1 MYMRFIKVLSFLFFV
16 AVVHQSYGQLA
27 VNGIVLENEKGIP
40 IPGATVLV
48 KGKQIATNTNFDGV
62 FALSGLSNGD
72 TLIVSSIGF
81 KTLEIKVA
89 NGSNLQISL
98 EEEVNALDE
107 VVVVGYGTQSKKEVT
122 GSVSV
127 INSETIENIKP
138 TRIEQALQGQVA
150 GVNITSQSGAPGA
163 GLDIRIRGISTNGD
177 NRPLILVDGNV
188 IEELSVINP
197 SDIASISVLKDA
209 SAGIYGTRAAN
220 GVILISTKTGRLETP
235 IKVSYNAYTGLQETT
250 RKLPLLNATEFVLI
264 TNEAHA
270 AGGEDLPFDYLGNIG
285 QGTNWQDELFQ
296 LAKITSQDVSIR
308 GGGKKSTYSASFS
321 SFSQDG
327 IVGGIKSN
335 FQRYTGKA
343 NYSVNPIEGLD
354 INASL
359 LYSNTY
365 RRTLPENS
373 IGSLLYN
380 AISMPSNLPVYDENG
395 DFTRAVDQ
403 PIEVVN
409 PLKQKF
415 LAINRTQADRYSTV
429 FGLKYSIFPQLSVQ
443 ANYQGNYTE
452 VRGRYYGPISDYGV
466 EGVFSDKVF
475 DAQTAGYNEPLDIY
489 RDYTVDL
496 LVNYEDTF
504 AEKHN
509 VKVTLGNSIFR
520 TYQDGYG
527 SIGLNM
533 PVITDINDANLA
545 DAETIQPIFINRS
558 NRLSDSRLL
567 SYFARLR
574 YDYEGKYLLTAVI
587 RRDGSSNFGP
597 GNKFG
602 YFPSASAGWVVS
614 EESFLENNSII
625 DFLKLRGS
633 FGILGNDRI
642 GSFRFVSLMNGE
654 GVYTF
659 GGNQLVFGTATGA
672 LSNPNIQWE
681 EQESFNVGLD
691 LRMLNNKVNMT
702 FEYYKRTTRNLLL
715 VVESS
720 SLLGTAA
727 PGSGNPFANA
737 GTIENKGFE
746 FELGYQDTF
755 FNDLGFGLNYNFS
768 TLENNVLVVDNQ
780 IGYVLGGGFG
790 IGNFEGP
797 SRMEAGYPIGYYYGL
812 KTNGIFQ
819 TLEEV
824 DAHASQRALGADAVP
839 GDFRYVD
846 LDNNGVID
854 ENDRT
859 YIGDPIPDITMGL
872 NLSLDYKQFDFK
884 AYAFA
889 SLGGDIVRNYER
901 YGKLTNRPSYVLDR
915 WHGPGT
921 SNTTPRV
928 TTAANP
934 NTRFSD
940 FYVED
945 GSFVRVQNMQLGYN
959 LNNQFLDIESFRLYV
974 SVNNAFTFTKYKGF
988 DPTTSSGA
996 PIGGGFDQGFYPN
1009 PRTFS
1014 LGVNIKF

>member
-1 MYMRFIKVLSFLFFV
+1 MRIILLLLTFSLVSVVYGQQTINGKVLDAESN
-16 AVVHQSYGQLA
+16 S
-27 VNGIVLENEKGIP
+27 P
-40 IPGATVLV
+40 IPGATVIL
-48 KGKQIATNTNFDGV
+48 KDRKIATNTDFNGLFS
-62 FALSGLSNGD
+62 LSGILPED
-72 TLIVSSIGF
+72 VLIFSSIGF
-81 KTLEIKVA
+81 KTIEIKVGD
-89 NGSNLQISL
+89 NTNFQISL
-98 EEEVNALDE
+98 QEQISSLDE
-107 VVVVGYGTQSKKEVT
+107 VVVVGYGSQLKKEVT
-122 GSVSV
+122 GAVSV
-127 INSETIENIKP
+127 ISSETIENIKP

-220 GVILISTKTGRLETP
+220 GVILITTKTGRRDTP
-235 IKVSYNAYTGLQETT
+235 IKFSYNAYTGLQETT
-250 RKLPLLNATEFVLI
+250 RMLPLLNATEFVLI
-264 TNEAHA
+264 ANEAHA
-270 AGGEDLPFDYLGNIG
+270 AGGEDLPFDYLGDIN
-285 QGTNWQDELFQ
+285 QGTNWQEELFQ
-296 LAKITSQDVSIR
+296 LAKITNQDFSLR

-335 FQRYTGKA
+335 FQRYTGKV
-343 NYSVNPIEGLD
+343 NYSVTPIKDLD
-354 INASL
+354 LNASL

-415 LAINRTQADRYSTV
+415 LAINRTQADRFSAV
-429 FGLKYSIFPQLSVQ
+429 LGLKYSILPQLSLQ

-466 EGVFSDKVF
+466 EGVFGDKVF
-475 DAQTAGYNEPLDIY
+475 DSQNAGYNEPLDIY

-496 LVNYEDTF
+496 LFDYEDTF
-504 AEKHN
+504 ADKHN
-509 VKVTLGNSIFR
+509 VKITLGNSIFR
-520 TYQDGYG
+520 TFQDGYG
-527 SIGLNM
+527 SIGFNM
-533 PVITDINDANLA
+533 PVITDINDADLA
-545 DAETIQPIFINRS
+545 DAQSTQQIFINRS
-558 NRLSDSRLL
+558 NRISDSRLL
-567 SYFARLR
+567 SYFTRLR
-574 YDYEGKYLLTAVI
+574 YDYQGKYLLTAVL

-614 EESFLENNSII
+614 EESFLENSSVI

-654 GVYTF
+654 GVYTL
-659 GGNQLVFGTATGA
+659 GGNQLVFGTAIGA

-681 EQESFNVGLD
+681 EQETFNIGLD
-691 LRMLNNKVNMT
+691 LRLLNNKVNMT
-702 FEYYKRTTRNLLL
+702 FEYYNRTTRNLLL

-746 FELGYQDTF
+746 FEFGYQDTF
-755 FNDLGFGLNYNFS
+755 FNDLDFGLNYNFS

-797 SRMEAGYPIGYYYGL
+797 SRMEAGFPIGYYYGL

-824 DAHASQRALGADAVP
+824 DDHASQRALGADAVP

-846 LDNNGVID
+846 QDNNGIID
-854 ENDRT
+854 EKDRT

-872 NLSLDYKQFDFK
+872 NMSLDYKQFDFK

-889 SLGGDIVRNYER
+889 SLGSDIVRNYER

-945 GSFVRVQNMQLGYN
+945 GSFVRVQNIQLGYS
-959 LNNQFLDIESFRLYV
+959 LDNQFLDIESFRLYL
-974 SVNNAFTFTKYKGF
+974 SANNPFTFTKYKGF

>member
-1 MYMRFIKVLSFLFFV
+1 MRIILLLLTFSLVS
-16 AVVHQSYGQLA
+16 VVYGQQTI
-27 VNGIVLENEKGIP
+27 NGKVIDAESNSP
-40 IPGATVLV
+40 IPGATVIL
-48 KGKQIATNTNFDGV
+48 KDRKIATNTDFNGLFS
-62 FALSGLSNGD
+62 LSGILPED
-72 TLIVSSIGF
+72 VLIFSSIGF
-81 KTLEIKVA
+81 KTIEIKVGD
-89 NGSNLQISL
+89 NTNFQISL
-98 EEEVNALDE
+98 QEQISSLDE
-107 VVVVGYGTQSKKEVT
+107 VVVVGYGSQLKKEVT
-122 GSVSV
+122 GAVSV
-127 INSETIENIKP
+127 ISSETIENIKP

-220 GVILISTKTGRLETP
+220 GVILITTKTGRRDTP
-235 IKVSYNAYTGLQETT
+235 IKFSYNAYTGLQETT
-250 RKLPLLNATEFVLI
+250 RMLPLLNATEFVLI
-264 TNEAHA
+264 ANEAHA
-270 AGGEDLPFDYLGNIG
+270 AGGEDLPFDYLGDIN
-285 QGTNWQDELFQ
+285 QGTNWQEELFQ
-296 LAKITSQDVSIR
+296 LAKITNQDFSLR

-335 FQRYTGKA
+335 FQRYTGKV
-343 NYSVNPIEGLD
+343 NYSVTPIKDLD
-354 INASL
+354 LNASL

-403 PIEVVN
+403 PVEVVN

-415 LAINRTQADRYSTV
+415 LAINRTQADRFSAV
-429 FGLKYSIFPQLSVQ
+429 FGLKYSILPQLSLQ

-466 EGVFSDKVF
+466 EGVFGDKVF
-475 DAQTAGYNEPLDIY
+475 DIQNAGYNEPLDIY

-496 LVNYEDTF
+496 LFDYEDTF
-504 AEKHN
+504 ADKHN
-509 VKVTLGNSIFR
+509 VKITLGNSIFR
-520 TYQDGYG
+520 TFQDGYG
-527 SIGLNM
+527 SIGFNM
-533 PVITDINDANLA
+533 PVITDINDADLA
-545 DAETIQPIFINRS
+545 DAQSTQQIFINRS
-558 NRLSDSRLL
+558 NRISDSRLL
-567 SYFARLR
+567 SYFTRLR
-574 YDYEGKYLLTAVI
+574 YDYQGKYLLTAVL

-614 EESFLENNSII
+614 EESFLENSSVI

-654 GVYTF
+654 GVYTL
-659 GGNQLVFGTATGA
+659 GGNQLVFGTAIGA

-681 EQESFNVGLD
+681 EQETFNIGLD
-691 LRMLNNKVNMT
+691 LRLLNNKVNMT
-702 FEYYKRTTRNLLL
+702 FEYYNRTTRNLLL

-746 FELGYQDTF
+746 FEFGYQDTF
-755 FNDLGFGLNYNFS
+755 FNDLDFGLNYNFS

-797 SRMEAGYPIGYYYGL
+797 SRMEAGFPIGYYYGL

-824 DAHASQRALGADAVP
+824 DDHASQRALGADAVP

-846 LDNNGVID
+846 QDNNGIID
-854 ENDRT
+854 EKDRT

-872 NLSLDYKQFDFK
+872 NMSLDYKQFDFK

-889 SLGGDIVRNYER
+889 SLGSDIVRNYER

-945 GSFVRVQNMQLGYN
+945 GSFVRVQNIQLGYS
-959 LNNQFLDIESFRLYV
+959 LDNQFLDIESFRLYI
-974 SVNNAFTFTKYKGF
+974 SANNPFTFTKYKGF

>member
-1 MYMRFIKVLSFLFFV
+1 MRIILLLLTFSLVS
-16 AVVHQSYGQLA
+16 VVYGQQTI
-27 VNGIVLENEKGIP
+27 NGKVFDAETNSP
-40 IPGATVLV
+40 IPGATVII
-48 KGKQIATNTNFDGV
+48 KDRKIATNTDFDGL
-62 FALSGLSNGD
+62 FSLNGVLPQD
-72 TLIVSSIGF
+72 ILIISSIGF
-81 KTLEIKVA
+81 KTIEKKVGNNFDFKILLQEEI
-89 NGSNLQISL
+89 S
-98 EEEVNALDE
+98 ALDE
-107 VVVVGYGTQSKKEVT
+107 VVVIGYGVQSKKEVT
-122 GSVSV
+122 GAVSV

-138 TRIEQALQGQVA
+138 TRVEQALQGQVA

-220 GVILISTKTGRLETP
+220 GVILITTKTGRLETP
-235 IKVSYNAYTGLQETT
+235 LKFSYNAYTGLQETT
-250 RKLPLLNATEFVLI
+250 RKLPLLNATEFELI
-264 TNEAHA
+264 ANEAHA
-270 AGGEDLPFDYLGNIG
+270 AGGEDLPFNYRGDIG

-296 LAKITSQDVSIR
+296 LANISSQDINIR
-308 GGGKKSTYSASFS
+308 GGGKKSTYSSSFS

-343 NYSVNPIEGLD
+343 NYSVNPIQGLD
-354 INASL
+354 LNASL

-415 LAINRTQADRYSTV
+415 LAINRTQADRYSAV
-429 FGLKYSIFPQLSVQ
+429 FGLKYSVLPQLSVK

-452 VRGRYYGPISDYGV
+452 VGGRYYGPISDYGV

-489 RDYTVDL
+489 RDYTLDL
-496 LVNYEDTF
+496 LVNYEGTF
-504 AEKHN
+504 NEKHN

-533 PVITDINDANLA
+533 PVISDIKDANLT
-545 DAETIQPIFINRS
+545 DAQSIQPIFINRS

-574 YDYEGKYLLTAVI
+574 YDYEGKYLLTAVL

-614 EESFLENNSII
+614 EESFLENSSVI

-654 GVYTF
+654 GAYTF

-691 LRMLNNKVNMT
+691 LRLFNNKVNMT
-702 FEYYKRTTRNLLL
+702 FEYYKRTTQNLLL

-746 FELGYQDTF
+746 FEFGYQDTF
-755 FNDLGFGLNYNFS
+755 FNSLDFGLNYNFS

-797 SRMEAGYPIGYYYGL
+797 SRMEAGFPIGYYYGL

-824 DAHASQRALGADAVP
+824 DAHASQRALGAEAVP

-846 LDNNGVID
+846 QDNNGIID

-872 NLSLDYKQFDFK
+872 NLSLDYKQLDFK

-901 YGKLTNRPSYVLDR
+901 YGKLTNRPSYILDR

-945 GSFVRVQNMQLGYN
+945 GSFVRVQNIQIGYTLAN
-959 LNNQFLDIESFRLYV
+959 EFLDIESFRLYM

>member
-1 MYMRFIKVLSFLFFV
+1 MRIILLLLTFSLVSVVYGQQTINGKVLDAESN
-16 AVVHQSYGQLA
+16 S
-27 VNGIVLENEKGIP
+27 P
-40 IPGATVLV
+40 IPGATVIL
-48 KGKQIATNTNFDGV
+48 KDRKIATNTDFNGLFS
-62 FALSGLSNGD
+62 LSGILPED
-72 TLIVSSIGF
+72 VLIFSSIGF
-81 KTLEIKVA
+81 KTIEIKVGD
-89 NGSNLQISL
+89 NTNFQISL
-98 EEEVNALDE
+98 QEQISSLDE
-107 VVVVGYGTQSKKEVT
+107 VVVVGYGSQLKKEVT
-122 GSVSV
+122 GAVSV
-127 INSETIENIKP
+127 ISSETIENIKP

-220 GVILISTKTGRLETP
+220 GVILITTKTGRRDTP
-235 IKVSYNAYTGLQETT
+235 IKFSYNAYTGLQETT
-250 RKLPLLNATEFVLI
+250 RMLPLLNATEFVLI
-264 TNEAHA
+264 ANEAHA
-270 AGGEDLPFDYLGNIG
+270 AGGEDLPFDYLGDIN
-285 QGTNWQDELFQ
+285 QGTNWQEELFQ
-296 LAKITSQDVSIR
+296 LAEITNQDFSLR

-335 FQRYTGKA
+335 FQRYTGKV
-343 NYSVNPIEGLD
+343 NYSVTPIKDLD
-354 INASL
+354 LNASL

-395 DFTRAVDQ
+395 EFTRAVDQ

-415 LAINRTQADRYSTV
+415 LAINRTQADRFSAV
-429 FGLKYSIFPQLSVQ
+429 LGMKYSILPQLSLQ

-466 EGVFSDKVF
+466 EGVFGDKVF
-475 DAQTAGYNEPLDIY
+475 DSQNAGYNEPLDIY

-496 LVNYEDTF
+496 LFDYEDTF
-504 AEKHN
+504 ADKHN
-509 VKVTLGNSIFR
+509 VKITLGNSIFR
-520 TYQDGYG
+520 TFQDGYG
-527 SIGLNM
+527 SIGFNM
-533 PVITDINDANLA
+533 PVITDINDADLA
-545 DAETIQPIFINRS
+545 DAQSTQQIFINRS
-558 NRLSDSRLL
+558 NRISDSRIL
-567 SYFARLR
+567 SYFTRLR
-574 YDYEGKYLLTAVI
+574 YDYQGKYLLTAVL

-614 EESFLENNSII
+614 EESFLENSSVI

-654 GVYTF
+654 GVYTLS
-659 GGNQLVFGTATGA
+659 GNQLVFGTAIGA

-681 EQESFNVGLD
+681 EQETFNIGLD
-691 LRMLNNKVNMT
+691 LRLLNNKVNMT
-702 FEYYKRTTRNLLL
+702 FEYYNRTTRNLLL

-746 FELGYQDTF
+746 FEFGYQDTF
-755 FNDLGFGLNYNFS
+755 FNDLDFGLNYNFS

-797 SRMEAGYPIGYYYGL
+797 SRMEAGFPIGYYYGL

-824 DAHASQRALGADAVP
+824 DDHASQRALGADAVP

-846 LDNNGVID
+846 QDNNGIID
-854 ENDRT
+854 EKDRT

-872 NLSLDYKQFDFK
+872 NVSLDYKQFDFK

-889 SLGGDIVRNYER
+889 SLGSDIVRNYER

-921 SNTTPRV
+921 SNKTPRV

-945 GSFVRVQNMQLGYN
+945 GSFVRVQNIQLGYS
-959 LNNQFLDIESFRLYV
+959 LDNQFLDIESFRLYI
-974 SVNNAFTFTKYKGF
+974 SANNPFTFTKYKGF

>member
-1 MYMRFIKVLSFLFFV
+1 MRIILLLLTFSLVS
-16 AVVHQSYGQLA
+16 VVYGQQNI
-27 VNGIVLENEKGIP
+27 NGKVFDAETNSP
-40 IPGATVLV
+40 IPGATVII
-48 KGKQIATNTNFDGV
+48 KDRKIATNTDFDGL
-62 FALSGLSNGD
+62 FSLNGVLPQD
-72 TLIVSSIGF
+72 ILVISSVGF
-81 KTLEIKVA
+81 KTIEKKVGNNFDFKILLQEEI
-89 NGSNLQISL
+89 S
-98 EEEVNALDE
+98 ALDE
-107 VVVVGYGTQSKKEVT
+107 VVVIGYGVQSKKEVT
-122 GSVSV
+122 GAVSV

-138 TRIEQALQGQVA
+138 TRVEQALQGQVA

-163 GLDIRIRGISTNGD
+163 GLDIRIRGVSTNGD

-220 GVILISTKTGRLETP
+220 GVVLITTKTGRLETP
-235 IKVSYNAYTGLQETT
+235 LKFSYNAYTGLQETT

-264 TNEAHA
+264 ANEAHA
-270 AGGEDLPFDYLGNIG
+270 AGGEDLPFNYRGDIG

-296 LAKITSQDVSIR
+296 LANISSQDINIR
-308 GGGKKSTYSASFS
+308 GGGKKSTYSSSFS

-343 NYSVNPIEGLD
+343 NYSVNPIQGLD
-354 INASL
+354 LNASL

-415 LAINRTQADRYSTV
+415 LAINRTQADRFSAV
-429 FGLKYSIFPQLSVQ
+429 FGLKYSILPQLSVK

-475 DAQTAGYNEPLDIY
+475 DAQTAGYNEPFDIY
-489 RDYTVDL
+489 RDYTLDL
-496 LVNYEDTF
+496 LVNYEGTF
-504 AEKHN
+504 DEKHN

-533 PVITDINDANLA
+533 PVISDIKDANLT
-545 DAETIQPIFINRS
+545 DAQSIQPIFINRS

-574 YDYEGKYLLTAVI
+574 YDYEGKYLLTAVL

-614 EESFLENNSII
+614 EESFLENSSVI

-672 LSNPNIQWE
+672 LSNPNIKWE

-691 LRMLNNKVNMT
+691 LSLFNNKVNMT

-746 FELGYQDTF
+746 FEFGYQDTF
-755 FNDLGFGLNYNFS
+755 FNSLDFGLNYNFS

-797 SRMEAGYPIGYYYGL
+797 SRMESGFPIGYYYGL

-846 LDNNGVID
+846 QDNNGIID

-872 NLSLDYKQFDFK
+872 NLSLDYKQLDFK

-889 SLGGDIVRNYER
+889 SLGSDIVRNYER
-901 YGKLTNRPSYVLDR
+901 YGKLTNRPSYILDR

-921 SNTTPRV
+921 SNSIPRV

-945 GSFVRVQNMQLGYN
+945 GSFVRVQNIQIGYTLAN
-959 LNNQFLDIESFRLYV
+959 EFLDIESFRLYM

>member
-1 MYMRFIKVLSFLFFV
+1 MRIILLLLIFSLVS
-16 AVVHQSYGQLA
+16 VVYGQQTI
-27 VNGIVLENEKGIP
+27 NGKVFDAETNSP
-40 IPGATVLV
+40 IPGATVIV
-48 KGKQIATNTNFDGV
+48 KDRKIATNTDFDGL
-62 FALSGLSNGD
+62 FSLNGVLPQD
-72 TLIVSSIGF
+72 ILIISSIGF
-81 KTLEIKVA
+81 KTIEKKVGNNFDFKILLQEEI
-89 NGSNLQISL
+89 S
-98 EEEVNALDE
+98 ALDE
-107 VVVVGYGTQSKKEVT
+107 VVVIGYGVQSKKELT
-122 GSVSV
+122 GAVSV

-138 TRIEQALQGQVA
+138 TRVEQALQGQVA

-220 GVILISTKTGRLETP
+220 GVILITTKTGRLETP
-235 IKVSYNAYTGLQETT
+235 LKFSYNSYTGLQETT

-264 TNEAHA
+264 SNEAHA
-270 AGGEDLPFDYLGNIG
+270 AGGEDLPFNYRGDIG

-296 LAKITSQDVSIR
+296 LANISSQDINIR
-308 GGGKKSTYSASFS
+308 GGGKKSTYSSSFS

-343 NYSVNPIEGLD
+343 NYSVNPIQGLD
-354 INASL
+354 LNASL
-359 LYSNTY
+359 LYSNTF
-365 RRTLPENS
+365 RRTLPENG

-380 AISMPSNLPVYDENG
+380 AISMPSNLTVYDENG

-415 LAINRTQADRYSTV
+415 LAINRTQADRYSAV
-429 FGLKYSIFPQLSVQ
+429 FGLKYSVLPQLSVK

-489 RDYTVDL
+489 RDYTLDL
-496 LVNYEDTF
+496 LVNYEGAF
-504 AEKHN
+504 NEKHN

-533 PVITDINDANLA
+533 PVISDIKDANLA
-545 DAETIQPIFINRS
+545 DAQSTQPIFINRS

-574 YDYEGKYLLTAVI
+574 YDYEGKYLLTAVL

-614 EESFLENNSII
+614 EESFLENSSVI

-691 LRMLNNKVNMT
+691 LRLFNNKVNMT
-702 FEYYKRTTRNLLL
+702 FEYYKRTTQNLLL

-746 FELGYQDTF
+746 FEFGYQDTF
-755 FNDLGFGLNYNFS
+755 FNSLDFGLNYNFS

-797 SRMEAGYPIGYYYGL
+797 SRMEAGFPIGYYYGL

-846 LDNNGVID
+846 QDNNGKID

-859 YIGDPIPDITMGL
+859 YIGDAIPDITMGL
-872 NLSLDYKQFDFK
+872 NLSLDYKQLDFK

-901 YGKLTNRPSYVLDR
+901 YGKLTNRPSYILDR

-921 SNTTPRV
+921 SNTIPRV

-945 GSFVRVQNMQLGYN
+945 GSFVRVQNIQIGYTLAN
-959 LNNQFLDIESFRLYV
+959 EFLDIESFRLYM

>member
-1 MYMRFIKVLSFLFFV
+1 MRIILLLLTFSLVSVVYGQQTINGKVLDAESN
-16 AVVHQSYGQLA
+16 S
-27 VNGIVLENEKGIP
+27 P
-40 IPGATVLV
+40 IPGATVIL
-48 KGKQIATNTNFDGV
+48 KDRKIATNTDFNGLFS
-62 FALSGLSNGD
+62 LSGILPED
-72 TLIVSSIGF
+72 VLIFSSIGF
-81 KTLEIKVA
+81 KTIEIKVGD
-89 NGSNLQISL
+89 NTNFQISL
-98 EEEVNALDE
+98 QEQISSLDE
-107 VVVVGYGTQSKKEVT
+107 VVVVGYGSQLKKEVT
-122 GSVSV
+122 GAVSV
-127 INSETIENIKP
+127 ISSETIENIKP

-220 GVILISTKTGRLETP
+220 GVILITTKTGRRDTP
-235 IKVSYNAYTGLQETT
+235 IKFSYNAYTGLQETT
-250 RKLPLLNATEFVLI
+250 RMLPLLNATEFVLI
-264 TNEAHA
+264 ANEAHA
-270 AGGEDLPFDYLGNIG
+270 AGGEDLPFDYLGDIN
-285 QGTNWQDELFQ
+285 QGTNWQEELFQ
-296 LAKITSQDVSIR
+296 LAEITNQDFSLR

-335 FQRYTGKA
+335 FQRYTGKV
-343 NYSVNPIEGLD
+343 NYSVTPIKDLD
-354 INASL
+354 LNASL

-395 DFTRAVDQ
+395 EFTRAVDQ

-415 LAINRTQADRYSTV
+415 LAINRTQADRFSAV
-429 FGLKYSIFPQLSVQ
+429 LGMKYSILPQLSLQ

-466 EGVFSDKVF
+466 EGVFGDKVF
-475 DAQTAGYNEPLDIY
+475 DSQNAGYNEPLDIY

-496 LVNYEDTF
+496 LFDYEDTF
-504 AEKHN
+504 ADKHN
-509 VKVTLGNSIFR
+509 VKITLGNSIFR
-520 TYQDGYG
+520 TFQDGYG
-527 SIGLNM
+527 SIGFNM
-533 PVITDINDANLA
+533 PVITDINDADLA
-545 DAETIQPIFINRS
+545 DAQSTQQIFINRS
-558 NRLSDSRLL
+558 NRISDSRIL
-567 SYFARLR
+567 SYFTRLR
-574 YDYEGKYLLTAVI
+574 YDYQGKYLLTAVL

-614 EESFLENNSII
+614 EESFLENSSVI

-654 GVYTF
+654 GVYTLS
-659 GGNQLVFGTATGA
+659 GNQLVFGTAIGA

-681 EQESFNVGLD
+681 EQETFNIGLD
-691 LRMLNNKVNMT
+691 LRLLNNKVNMT
-702 FEYYKRTTRNLLL
+702 FEYYNRTTRNLLL

-746 FELGYQDTF
+746 FEFGYQDTF
-755 FNDLGFGLNYNFS
+755 FNDLDFGLNYNFS

-797 SRMEAGYPIGYYYGL
+797 SRMEAGFPIGYYYGL

-824 DAHASQRALGADAVP
+824 DDHASQRALGADAVP

-846 LDNNGVID
+846 QDNNGIID
-854 ENDRT
+854 EKDRT

-872 NLSLDYKQFDFK
+872 NMSLDYKQFDFK

-889 SLGGDIVRNYER
+889 SLGSDIVRNYER

-921 SNTTPRV
+921 SNKTPRV

-945 GSFVRVQNMQLGYN
+945 GSFVRVQNIQLGYS
-959 LNNQFLDIESFRLYV
+959 LDNQFLDIESFRLYI
-974 SVNNAFTFTKYKGF
+974 SANNPFTFTKYKGF

>member
-1 MYMRFIKVLSFLFFV
+1 MRIILLLLTFSLVSVVYGQQTINGKVLDAESN
-16 AVVHQSYGQLA
+16 S
-27 VNGIVLENEKGIP
+27 P
-40 IPGATVLV
+40 IPGATVIV
-48 KGKQIATNTNFDGV
+48 KDRQIATNTDFDGL
-62 FALSGLSNGD
+62 FSLNGVLPQD
-72 TLIVSSIGF
+72 ILIISSIGF
-81 KTLEIKVA
+81 KTIEKKVGNNFDFKILLQEEI
-89 NGSNLQISL
+89 S
-98 EEEVNALDE
+98 ALDE
-107 VVVVGYGTQSKKEVT
+107 VVVIGYGVQSKKEVT
-122 GSVSV
+122 GAVSV

-138 TRIEQALQGQVA
+138 TRVEQALQGQVA

-220 GVILISTKTGRLETP
+220 GVILITTKTGRLETP
-235 IKVSYNAYTGLQETT
+235 LKFSYNAYTGLQETT

-264 TNEAHA
+264 ANEAHA
-270 AGGEDLPFDYLGNIG
+270 AGGEDLPFNYRGDIG

-296 LAKITSQDVSIR
+296 LANISSQDINIR
-308 GGGKKSTYSASFS
+308 GGGKKSTYSSSFS

-343 NYSVNPIEGLD
+343 NYSVNPIQGLD
-354 INASL
+354 LNASL

-415 LAINRTQADRYSTV
+415 LAINRTQADRYSAV
-429 FGLKYSIFPQLSVQ
+429 FGLKYSVLPQLSVK

-489 RDYTVDL
+489 RDYTLDL
-496 LVNYEDTF
+496 LVNYEGTF
-504 AEKHN
+504 NEKHN

-533 PVITDINDANLA
+533 PVISDIKDANLA
-545 DAETIQPIFINRS
+545 DAQSIQPIFINRS

-574 YDYEGKYLLTAVI
+574 YDYEGKYLLTAVL

-614 EESFLENNSII
+614 EESFLENSSVI

-654 GVYTF
+654 GAYTF

-691 LRMLNNKVNMT
+691 LRLFNNKVNMT

-746 FELGYQDTF
+746 FEFGYQDTF
-755 FNDLGFGLNYNFS
+755 FNSLDFGLNYNFS

-797 SRMEAGYPIGYYYGL
+797 SRMEAGFPIGYYYGL

-819 TLEEV
+819 NLEEV
-824 DAHASQRALGADAVP
+824 DAHASQRALGAEAVP

-846 LDNNGVID
+846 QDNNGIID

-859 YIGDPIPDITMGL
+859 YIGDAIPDITMGL
-872 NLSLDYKQFDFK
+872 NLSLDYKQLDFK

-945 GSFVRVQNMQLGYN
+945 GSFVRVQNIQIGYTLAN
-959 LNNQFLDIESFRLYV
+959 EFLDIESFRLYM

>member
-1 MYMRFIKVLSFLFFV
+1 MRFIIVLSFLFFV

-545 DAETIQPIFINRS
+545 DAESIQPIFINRS

>member
-1 MYMRFIKVLSFLFFV
+1 MKIILLLLTFSLAS
-16 AVVHQSYGQLA
+16 VVYGQQTI
-27 VNGIVLENEKGIP
+27 NGKVFDAETNSP
-40 IPGATVLV
+40 IPGATVII
-48 KGKQIATNTNFDGV
+48 KDRKIATNTDFDGL
-62 FALSGLSNGD
+62 FSLNGVLPQD
-72 TLIVSSIGF
+72 ILIISSIGF
-81 KTLEIKVA
+81 KTIEKKVGNNFDFKILLQEEI
-89 NGSNLQISL
+89 S
-98 EEEVNALDE
+98 ALDE
-107 VVVVGYGTQSKKEVT
+107 VVVIGYGVQSKKEVT
-122 GSVSV
+122 GAVSV

-138 TRIEQALQGQVA
+138 TRVEQALQGQVA

-220 GVILISTKTGRLETP
+220 GVILITTKTGRLETP
-235 IKVSYNAYTGLQETT
+235 LKFSYNAYTGLQETT

-264 TNEAHA
+264 ANEAHA
-270 AGGEDLPFDYLGNIG
+270 AGGEDLPFNYRGDID

-296 LAKITSQDVSIR
+296 LANISSQDINIR
-308 GGGKKSTYSASFS
+308 GGGKKSTYSSSFS

-335 FQRYTGKA
+335 FQRYTGKV
-343 NYSVNPIEGLD
+343 NYSVNPIQGLD
-354 INASL
+354 LNASL

-415 LAINRTQADRYSTV
+415 LAINRTQADRYSAV
-429 FGLKYSIFPQLSVQ
+429 FGLKYSVLPQLSVK

-489 RDYTVDL
+489 RDYTLDL
-496 LVNYEDTF
+496 LVNYEGTF
-504 AEKHN
+504 NEKHN

-533 PVITDINDANLA
+533 PVISDIKDANLA
-545 DAETIQPIFINRS
+545 DAQSTQPIFINRS

-574 YDYEGKYLLTAVI
+574 YDYEGKYLLTAVL

-614 EESFLENNSII
+614 EESFLENSSVI

-691 LRMLNNKVNMT
+691 LRLFNNKVNMT

-720 SLLGTAA
+720 SLLGTAS

-746 FELGYQDTF
+746 FEFGYQDTF
-755 FNDLGFGLNYNFS
+755 FNSLDFGLNYNFS

-797 SRMEAGYPIGYYYGL
+797 SRMEAGFPIGFYYGL

-824 DAHASQRALGADAVP
+824 DAHASQRALGAEAVP

-846 LDNNGVID
+846 QDNNGIID

-859 YIGDPIPDITMGL
+859 YIGDAIPDITMGL
-872 NLSLDYKQFDFK
+872 NLSLDYKQLDFK

-901 YGKLTNRPSYVLDR
+901 YGKLTNRPSYILDR

-945 GSFVRVQNMQLGYN
+945 GSFVRVQNIQIGYTLAN
-959 LNNQFLDIESFRLYV
+959 EFLDIESFRLYM

>member
-1 MYMRFIKVLSFLFFV
+1 MRIILLLLTFSLVSVVYGQQTINGKVLDAESN
-16 AVVHQSYGQLA
+16 S
-27 VNGIVLENEKGIP
+27 P
-40 IPGATVLV
+40 IPGATVIL
-48 KGKQIATNTNFDGV
+48 KDRKIATNTDFNGLFS
-62 FALSGLSNGD
+62 LSGILPED
-72 TLIVSSIGF
+72 VLIFSSIGF
-81 KTLEIKVA
+81 KTIEIKVGD
-89 NGSNLQISL
+89 NTNFQISL
-98 EEEVNALDE
+98 QEQISSLDE
-107 VVVVGYGTQSKKEVT
+107 VVVVGYGSQLKKEVT
-122 GSVSV
+122 GAVSV
-127 INSETIENIKP
+127 ISSETIENIKP

-220 GVILISTKTGRLETP
+220 GVILITTKTGRRDTP
-235 IKVSYNAYTGLQETT
+235 IKFSYNAYTGLQETT
-250 RKLPLLNATEFVLI
+250 RMLPLLNATEFVLI
-264 TNEAHA
+264 ANEAHA
-270 AGGEDLPFDYLGNIG
+270 AGGEDLPFDYLGDIN
-285 QGTNWQDELFQ
+285 QGTNWQEELFQ
-296 LAKITSQDVSIR
+296 LAKITNQDFSLR

-335 FQRYTGKA
+335 FQRYTGKV
-343 NYSVNPIEGLD
+343 NYSVTPIKDLD
-354 INASL
+354 LNASL

-415 LAINRTQADRYSTV
+415 LAINRTQADRFSAV
-429 FGLKYSIFPQLSVQ
+429 LGLKYSILPQLSLQ

-466 EGVFSDKVF
+466 EGVFGDKVF
-475 DAQTAGYNEPLDIY
+475 DSQNAGYNEPLDIY

-496 LVNYEDTF
+496 LFDYEDTF
-504 AEKHN
+504 ADKHN
-509 VKVTLGNSIFR
+509 VKITLGNSIFR
-520 TYQDGYG
+520 TFQDGYG
-527 SIGLNM
+527 SIGFNM
-533 PVITDINDANLA
+533 PVITDINDADLA
-545 DAETIQPIFINRS
+545 DAQSTQQIFINRS
-558 NRLSDSRLL
+558 NRISDSRLL
-567 SYFARLR
+567 SYFTRLR
-574 YDYEGKYLLTAVI
+574 YDFQGKYLLTAVL

-614 EESFLENNSII
+614 EESFLENSSVI

-654 GVYTF
+654 GVYTL
-659 GGNQLVFGTATGA
+659 GGNQLVFGTAIGA

-681 EQESFNVGLD
+681 EQETFNIGLD
-691 LRMLNNKVNMT
+691 LRLLNNKVNMT
-702 FEYYKRTTRNLLL
+702 FEYYNRTTRNLLL

-746 FELGYQDTF
+746 FEFGYQDTF
-755 FNDLGFGLNYNFS
+755 FNDLDFGLNYNFS

-797 SRMEAGYPIGYYYGL
+797 SRMEAGFPIGYYYGL

-824 DAHASQRALGADAVP
+824 DDHASQRALGADAVP

-846 LDNNGVID
+846 QDNNGIID
-854 ENDRT
+854 EKDRT

-872 NLSLDYKQFDFK
+872 NMSLDYKQFDFK

-889 SLGGDIVRNYER
+889 SLGSDIVRNYER

-945 GSFVRVQNMQLGYN
+945 GSFVRVQNIQLGYS
-959 LNNQFLDIESFRLYV
+959 LDNQFLDIESFRLYL
-974 SVNNAFTFTKYKGF
+974 SANNPFTFTKYKGF

>member
-1 MYMRFIKVLSFLFFV
+1 MRFNQFLIFLFFV
-16 AVVHQSYGQLA
+16 TIAHQSYGQLA
-27 VNGIVLENEKGIP
+27 VNGTVVENETGIP

-62 FALSGLSNGD
+62 FALSGLSNED
-72 TLIVSSIGF
+72 ILIVSSIGF
-81 KTLEIKVA
+81 KTLETKVG

-98 EEEVNALDE
+98 EEEINALDE

-122 GSVSV
+122 GAVSV

-209 SAGIYGTRAAN
+209 SAGIYGTRASN
-220 GVILISTKTGRLETP
+220 GVILITTKTGRLETP

-270 AGGEDLPFDYLGNIG
+270 AGGEDLPFDYLGDIG

-380 AISMPSNLPVYDENG
+380 AINMPSNLPVYDENG

-415 LAINRTQADRYSTV
+415 LAINRTQADRYSAV
-429 FGLKYSIFPQLSVQ
+429 FGLKYSILPQLSVQ

-466 EGVFSDKVF
+466 EGIFSDKVF

-527 SIGLNM
+527 SIGFNM
-533 PVITDINDANLA
+533 PVITDISDANLA
-545 DAETIQPIFINRS
+545 DAESTQPIFINRS

-574 YDYEGKYLLTAVI
+574 YDYEGKYLLTAVL

-691 LRMLNNKVNMT
+691 LRLLNNKVNMT

-746 FELGYQDTF
+746 FEFGYQDTF
-755 FNDLGFGLNYNFS
+755 FNDLDFGLNYNFS

-974 SVNNAFTFTKYKGF
+974 SVNNALTFTKYKGF

>member
-1 MYMRFIKVLSFLFFV
+1 MRIILLLLTFSLVSVVYGQQTINGKVLDAESN
-16 AVVHQSYGQLA
+16 S
-27 VNGIVLENEKGIP
+27 P
-40 IPGATVLV
+40 IPGATVIL
-48 KGKQIATNTNFDGV
+48 KDRKIATNTDFNGLFS
-62 FALSGLSNGD
+62 LSGILPED
-72 TLIVSSIGF
+72 VLIFSSIGF
-81 KTLEIKVA
+81 KTIEIKVGD
-89 NGSNLQISL
+89 NTNFQISL
-98 EEEVNALDE
+98 QEQISSLDE
-107 VVVVGYGTQSKKEVT
+107 VVVVGYGSQLKKEVT
-122 GSVSV
+122 GAVSV
-127 INSETIENIKP
+127 ISSETIENIKP
-138 TRIEQALQGQVA
+138 TRVEQALQGQVA

-220 GVILISTKTGRLETP
+220 GVILITTKTGRRDTP
-235 IKVSYNAYTGLQETT
+235 IKFSYNAYTGLQETT
-250 RKLPLLNATEFVLI
+250 RMLPLLNATEFVLI
-264 TNEAHA
+264 ANEAHA
-270 AGGEDLPFDYLGNIG
+270 AGGEDLPFDYLGDIN
-285 QGTNWQDELFQ
+285 QGTNWQEELFQ
-296 LAKITSQDVSIR
+296 LAKITNQDFSLR

-335 FQRYTGKA
+335 FQRYTGKV
-343 NYSVNPIEGLD
+343 NYSVTPIKDLD
-354 INASL
+354 LNASL

-365 RRTLPENS
+365 RRTLPENR

-395 DFTRAVDQ
+395 EFTRAVDQ

-415 LAINRTQADRYSTV
+415 LAINRTQADRFSAV
-429 FGLKYSIFPQLSVQ
+429 LGMKYSILPQLSLQ

-466 EGVFSDKVF
+466 EGVFGDKVF
-475 DAQTAGYNEPLDIY
+475 DSQNAGYNEPLDIY

-496 LVNYEDTF
+496 LFDYEDTF
-504 AEKHN
+504 ADKHN
-509 VKVTLGNSIFR
+509 VKITLGNSIFR
-520 TYQDGYG
+520 TFQDGYG
-527 SIGLNM
+527 SIGFNM
-533 PVITDINDANLA
+533 PIITDINDADLA
-545 DAETIQPIFINRS
+545 DAQSTQQIFINRS
-558 NRLSDSRLL
+558 NRISDSRLL
-567 SYFARLR
+567 SYFTRLR
-574 YDYEGKYLLTAVI
+574 YDYQGKYLLTAVL

-614 EESFLENNSII
+614 EESFLENSSVI

-654 GVYTF
+654 GVYTL
-659 GGNQLVFGTATGA
+659 GGNQLVFGTAIGA

-681 EQESFNVGLD
+681 EQETFNIGLD
-691 LRMLNNKVNMT
+691 LRLLNNKVNMT
-702 FEYYKRTTRNLLL
+702 FEYYNRTTRNLLL

-746 FELGYQDTF
+746 FEFGYKDTF
-755 FNDLGFGLNYNFS
+755 FNDLDFGLNYNFS

-780 IGYVLGGGFG
+780 IGYVLGGEFG

-797 SRMEAGYPIGYYYGL
+797 SRMEAGFPIGYYYGL

-824 DAHASQRALGADAVP
+824 DDHASQRALGADAVP

-846 LDNNGVID
+846 QDNNGIID
-854 ENDRT
+854 EKDRT

-872 NLSLDYKQFDFK
+872 NMSLDYKQFDFK

-889 SLGGDIVRNYER
+889 SLGSDIVRNYER
-901 YGKLTNRPSYVLDR
+901 YGKITNRPSYVLDR

-945 GSFVRVQNMQLGYN
+945 GSFVRVQNIQLGYS
-959 LNNQFLDIESFRLYV
+959 LDNQFLDIESFRLYI
-974 SVNNAFTFTKYKGF
+974 SANNPFTFTKYKGF

>member
-1 MYMRFIKVLSFLFFV
+1 MRIILLLLTFSLVSVVYGQQTINGKVLDAESN
-16 AVVHQSYGQLA
+16 S
-27 VNGIVLENEKGIP
+27 P
-40 IPGATVLV
+40 IPGATVIL
-48 KGKQIATNTNFDGV
+48 KDRKIATNTDFNGLFS
-62 FALSGLSNGD
+62 LSGILPED
-72 TLIVSSIGF
+72 VLIFSSIGF
-81 KTLEIKVA
+81 KTIEIKVGD
-89 NGSNLQISL
+89 NTNFQISL
-98 EEEVNALDE
+98 QEQISSLDE
-107 VVVVGYGTQSKKEVT
+107 VVVVGYGSQLKKEVT
-122 GSVSV
+122 GAVSV
-127 INSETIENIKP
+127 ISSETIENIKP

-220 GVILISTKTGRLETP
+220 GVILITTKTGRRDTP
-235 IKVSYNAYTGLQETT
+235 IKFSYNAYTGLQETT
-250 RKLPLLNATEFVLI
+250 RMLPLLNATEFVLI
-264 TNEAHA
+264 ANEAHA
-270 AGGEDLPFDYLGNIG
+270 AGGEDLPFDYLGDIN
-285 QGTNWQDELFQ
+285 QGTNGQEELFQ
-296 LAKITSQDVSIR
+296 LAEITNQDFSLR

-335 FQRYTGKA
+335 FQRYTGKV
-343 NYSVNPIEGLD
+343 NYSVTPIKDLD
-354 INASL
+354 LNASL

-395 DFTRAVDQ
+395 EFTRAVDQ

-415 LAINRTQADRYSTV
+415 LAINRTQADRFSAV
-429 FGLKYSIFPQLSVQ
+429 LGMKYSILPQLSLQ

-466 EGVFSDKVF
+466 EGVFGDKVF
-475 DAQTAGYNEPLDIY
+475 DSQNAGYNEPLDIY

-496 LVNYEDTF
+496 LFDYEDTF
-504 AEKHN
+504 ADKHN
-509 VKVTLGNSIFR
+509 VKITLGNSIFR
-520 TYQDGYG
+520 TFQDGYG
-527 SIGLNM
+527 SIGFNM
-533 PVITDINDANLA
+533 PVITDINDADLA
-545 DAETIQPIFINRS
+545 DAQSTQQIFINRS
-558 NRLSDSRLL
+558 NRISDSRIL
-567 SYFARLR
+567 SYFTRLR
-574 YDYEGKYLLTAVI
+574 YDYQGKYLLTAVL

-614 EESFLENNSII
+614 EESFLENSSVI

-654 GVYTF
+654 GVYTLS
-659 GGNQLVFGTATGA
+659 GNQLVFGTAIGA

-681 EQESFNVGLD
+681 EQETFNIGLD
-691 LRMLNNKVNMT
+691 LRLLNNKVNMT
-702 FEYYKRTTRNLLL
+702 FEYYNRTTRNLLL

-746 FELGYQDTF
+746 FEFGYQDTF
-755 FNDLGFGLNYNFS
+755 FNDLDFGLNYNFS

-797 SRMEAGYPIGYYYGL
+797 SRMEAGFPIGYYYGL

-824 DAHASQRALGADAVP
+824 DDHASQRALGADAVP

-846 LDNNGVID
+846 QDNNGIID
-854 ENDRT
+854 EKDRT

-872 NLSLDYKQFDFK
+872 NVSLDYKQFDFK

-889 SLGGDIVRNYER
+889 SLGSDIVRNYER

-921 SNTTPRV
+921 SNKTPRV

-945 GSFVRVQNMQLGYN
+945 GSFVRVQNIQLGYS
-959 LNNQFLDIESFRLYV
+959 LDNQFLDIESFRLYI
-974 SVNNAFTFTKYKGF
+974 SANNPFTFTKYKGF

>member
-1 MYMRFIKVLSFLFFV
+1 MRIILLLLTFSLVSVVYGQQTINGKVLDAESN
-16 AVVHQSYGQLA
+16 S
-27 VNGIVLENEKGIP
+27 P
-40 IPGATVLV
+40 IPGATVIL
-48 KGKQIATNTNFDGV
+48 KDRKIATNTDFNGLFS
-62 FALSGLSNGD
+62 LSGILPED
-72 TLIVSSIGF
+72 VLIFSSIGF
-81 KTLEIKVA
+81 KTIEIKVGD
-89 NGSNLQISL
+89 NTNFQISL
-98 EEEVNALDE
+98 QEQISSLDE
-107 VVVVGYGTQSKKEVT
+107 VVVVGYGSQLKKEVT
-122 GSVSV
+122 GAVSV
-127 INSETIENIKP
+127 ISSETIENIKP

-220 GVILISTKTGRLETP
+220 GVILITTKTGRRDTP
-235 IKVSYNAYTGLQETT
+235 IKFSYNAYTGLQETT
-250 RKLPLLNATEFVLI
+250 RMLPLLNATEFVLI
-264 TNEAHA
+264 ANEAHA
-270 AGGEDLPFDYLGNIG
+270 AGGEDLPFDYLGDIN
-285 QGTNWQDELFQ
+285 QGTNWQEELFQ
-296 LAKITSQDVSIR
+296 LAEITNQDFSLR

-335 FQRYTGKA
+335 FQRYTGKV
-343 NYSVNPIEGLD
+343 NYSVTPIKDLD
-354 INASL
+354 LNASL

-395 DFTRAVDQ
+395 EFTRAVDQ

-415 LAINRTQADRYSTV
+415 LAINRTQADRFSAV
-429 FGLKYSIFPQLSVQ
+429 LGMKYSILPQLSLQ

-466 EGVFSDKVF
+466 EGVFGDKVF
-475 DAQTAGYNEPLDIY
+475 DSQNAGYNEPLDIY

-496 LVNYEDTF
+496 LFDYEDTF
-504 AEKHN
+504 ADKHN
-509 VKVTLGNSIFR
+509 VKITLGNSIFR
-520 TYQDGYG
+520 TFQDGYG
-527 SIGLNM
+527 SIGFNM
-533 PVITDINDANLA
+533 PVITDINDADLA
-545 DAETIQPIFINRS
+545 DAQSTQQIFINRS
-558 NRLSDSRLL
+558 NRISDSRIL
-567 SYFARLR
+567 SYFTRLR
-574 YDYEGKYLLTAVI
+574 YDYQGKYLLTAVL

-614 EESFLENNSII
+614 EESFLENSSVI

-654 GVYTF
+654 GVYTL
-659 GGNQLVFGTATGA
+659 GGNQLVFGTAIGA

-681 EQESFNVGLD
+681 EQETFNIGLD
-691 LRMLNNKVNMT
+691 LRLLNNKVNMT
-702 FEYYKRTTRNLLL
+702 FEYYNRTTRNLLL

-746 FELGYQDTF
+746 FEFGYQDTF
-755 FNDLGFGLNYNFS
+755 FNDLDFGLNYNFS

-797 SRMEAGYPIGYYYGL
+797 SRMEAGFPIGYYYGL

-824 DAHASQRALGADAVP
+824 DDHASQRALGADAVP

-846 LDNNGVID
+846 QDNNGIID
-854 ENDRT
+854 EKDRT

-872 NLSLDYKQFDFK
+872 NVSLDYKQFDFK

-889 SLGGDIVRNYER
+889 SLGSDIVRNYER

-921 SNTTPRV
+921 SNKTPRV

-945 GSFVRVQNMQLGYN
+945 GSFVRVQNIQLGYS
-959 LNNQFLDIESFRLYV
+959 LDNQFLDIESFRLYI
-974 SVNNAFTFTKYKGF
+974 SANNPFTFTKYKGF

>member
-1 MYMRFIKVLSFLFFV
+1 MRIILLLLTFSLVSVVYGQQTINGKVLDAESN
-16 AVVHQSYGQLA
+16 S
-27 VNGIVLENEKGIP
+27 P
-40 IPGATVLV
+40 IPGATVVL
-48 KGKQIATNTNFDGV
+48 KDRKIATNTDFNGLFS
-62 FALSGLSNGD
+62 LSGILPED
-72 TLIVSSIGF
+72 VLIFSSIGF
-81 KTLEIKVA
+81 KTIEIKVGD
-89 NGSNLQISL
+89 NTNFQISL
-98 EEEVNALDE
+98 QEQISSLDE
-107 VVVVGYGTQSKKEVT
+107 VVVVGYGSQLKKEVT
-122 GSVSV
+122 GAVSV
-127 INSETIENIKP
+127 ISSETIENIKP
-138 TRIEQALQGQVA
+138 TRVEQALQGQVA

-220 GVILISTKTGRLETP
+220 GVILITTKTGRRDTP
-235 IKVSYNAYTGLQETT
+235 IKFSYNAYTGLQETT
-250 RKLPLLNATEFVLI
+250 RMLPLLNATEFVLI
-264 TNEAHA
+264 ANEAHA
-270 AGGEDLPFDYLGNIG
+270 AGGEDLPFDYLGDIN
-285 QGTNWQDELFQ
+285 QGTNWQEELFQ
-296 LAKITSQDVSIR
+296 LAKITNQDFSLR

-335 FQRYTGKA
+335 FQRYTGKV
-343 NYSVNPIEGLD
+343 NYSVTPIKDLD
-354 INASL
+354 LNASL

-365 RRTLPENS
+365 RRTLPENR

-395 DFTRAVDQ
+395 EFTRAVDQ

-415 LAINRTQADRYSTV
+415 LAINRTQADRFSAV
-429 FGLKYSIFPQLSVQ
+429 LGMKYSILPQLSLQ

-466 EGVFSDKVF
+466 EGVFGDKVF
-475 DAQTAGYNEPLDIY
+475 DSQNAGYNEPLDIY

-496 LVNYEDTF
+496 LFDYEDTF
-504 AEKHN
+504 ADKHN
-509 VKVTLGNSIFR
+509 VKITLGNSIFR
-520 TYQDGYG
+520 TFQDGYG
-527 SIGLNM
+527 SIGFNM
-533 PVITDINDANLA
+533 PIITDINDADLA
-545 DAETIQPIFINRS
+545 DAQSTQQIFINRS
-558 NRLSDSRLL
+558 NRISDSRLL
-567 SYFARLR
+567 SYFTRLR
-574 YDYEGKYLLTAVI
+574 YDYQGKYLLTAVL

-614 EESFLENNSII
+614 EESFLENSSVI

-654 GVYTF
+654 GVYTL
-659 GGNQLVFGTATGA
+659 GGNQLVFGTAIGA

-681 EQESFNVGLD
+681 EQETFNIGLD
-691 LRMLNNKVNMT
+691 LRLLNNKVNMT
-702 FEYYKRTTRNLLL
+702 FEYYNRTTRNLLL

-746 FELGYQDTF
+746 FEFGYKDTF
-755 FNDLGFGLNYNFS
+755 FNDLDFGLNYNFS

-780 IGYVLGGGFG
+780 IGYVLGGEFG

-797 SRMEAGYPIGYYYGL
+797 SRMEAGFPIGYYYGL

-824 DAHASQRALGADAVP
+824 DDHASQRALGADAVP

-846 LDNNGVID
+846 QDNNGIID
-854 ENDRT
+854 EKDRT

-872 NLSLDYKQFDFK
+872 NMSLDYKQFDFK

-889 SLGGDIVRNYER
+889 SLGSDIVRNYER

-921 SNTTPRV
+921 SNKTPRV

-945 GSFVRVQNMQLGYN
+945 GSFVRVQNIQLGYS
-959 LNNQFLDIESFRLYV
+959 LDNQFLDIESFRLYI
-974 SVNNAFTFTKYKGF
+974 SANNPFTFTKYKGF
-988 DPTTSSGA
+988 DPTSSSGS

>member
-1 MYMRFIKVLSFLFFV
+1 MRIILLLLTFSLVSVVYGQQTINGKVLDAESNL
-16 AVVHQSYGQLA
+16 
-27 VNGIVLENEKGIP
+27 P
-40 IPGATVLV
+40 IPGATVIL
-48 KGKQIATNTNFDGV
+48 KDRKIATNTDFNGLFS
-62 FALSGLSNGD
+62 LSGILPED
-72 TLIVSSIGF
+72 VLIFSSIGF
-81 KTLEIKVA
+81 KTIEIKVGD
-89 NGSNLQISL
+89 NTNFQISL
-98 EEEVNALDE
+98 QEQISSLDE
-107 VVVVGYGTQSKKEVT
+107 VVVVGYGSQLKKEVT
-122 GSVSV
+122 GAVSV
-127 INSETIENIKP
+127 ISSETIENIKP

-220 GVILISTKTGRLETP
+220 GVILITTKTGRRDTP
-235 IKVSYNAYTGLQETT
+235 IKFSYNAYTGLQETT
-250 RKLPLLNATEFVLI
+250 RMLPLLNATEFVLI
-264 TNEAHA
+264 ANEAHA
-270 AGGEDLPFDYLGNIG
+270 AGGEDLPFDYLGDIN
-285 QGTNWQDELFQ
+285 QGTNWQEELFQ
-296 LAKITSQDVSIR
+296 LAKITNQDFSLR

-335 FQRYTGKA
+335 FQRYTGKV
-343 NYSVNPIEGLD
+343 NYSVTPIKDLD
-354 INASL
+354 LNASL

-395 DFTRAVDQ
+395 EFTRAVDQ

-415 LAINRTQADRYSTV
+415 LAINRTQADRFSAV
-429 FGLKYSIFPQLSVQ
+429 LGMKYSILPQLSLQ

-466 EGVFSDKVF
+466 EGVFGDKVF
-475 DAQTAGYNEPLDIY
+475 DSQNAGYNEPLDIY

-496 LVNYEDTF
+496 LFDYEDTF
-504 AEKHN
+504 ADKHN
-509 VKVTLGNSIFR
+509 VKITLGNSIFR
-520 TYQDGYG
+520 TFQDGYG
-527 SIGLNM
+527 SIGFNM
-533 PVITDINDANLA
+533 PVITDINDADLA
-545 DAETIQPIFINRS
+545 DAQSTQQIFINRS
-558 NRLSDSRLL
+558 NRISDSRLL
-567 SYFARLR
+567 SYFTRLR
-574 YDYEGKYLLTAVI
+574 YDYQGKYLLTAVL

-614 EESFLENNSII
+614 EESFLENSSVI

-654 GVYTF
+654 GVYTL
-659 GGNQLVFGTATGA
+659 GGNQLVFGTAIGA

-681 EQESFNVGLD
+681 EQETFNIGLD
-691 LRMLNNKVNMT
+691 LRLLNNKVNMT
-702 FEYYKRTTRNLLL
+702 FEYYNRTTRNLLL

-746 FELGYQDTF
+746 FEFGYQDTF
-755 FNDLGFGLNYNFS
+755 FNDLDFGLNYNFS

-797 SRMEAGYPIGYYYGL
+797 SRMEAGFPIGYYYGL

-824 DAHASQRALGADAVP
+824 DDHASQRALGADAVP

-846 LDNNGVID
+846 QDNNGIID
-854 ENDRT
+854 EKDRT

-872 NLSLDYKQFDFK
+872 NMSLDYKQFDFK

-889 SLGGDIVRNYER
+889 SLGSDIVRNYER

-921 SNTTPRV
+921 SNKTPRV

-945 GSFVRVQNMQLGYN
+945 GSFVRVQNIQLGYS
-959 LNNQFLDIESFRLYV
+959 LDNQFLDIESFRLYI
-974 SVNNAFTFTKYKGF
+974 SANNPFTFTKYKGF

>member
-1 MYMRFIKVLSFLFFV
+1 MRIILLLLTFSLVSVVYGQQTINGKVLDAESN
-16 AVVHQSYGQLA
+16 S
-27 VNGIVLENEKGIP
+27 P
-40 IPGATVLV
+40 IPGATVIL
-48 KGKQIATNTNFDGV
+48 KDRKIATNTDFN
-62 FALSGLSNGD
+62 GLFSLTGILPED
-72 TLIVSSIGF
+72 VLIFSSIGF
-81 KTLEIKVA
+81 KTIEIKVGD
-89 NGSNLQISL
+89 NTNFQISL
-98 EEEVNALDE
+98 QEQISSLDE
-107 VVVVGYGTQSKKEVT
+107 VVVVGYGSQLKKEVT
-122 GSVSV
+122 GAVSV
-127 INSETIENIKP
+127 ISSETIENIKP

-220 GVILISTKTGRLETP
+220 GVILITTKTGRRDTP
-235 IKVSYNAYTGLQETT
+235 IKFSYNAYTGLQETT
-250 RKLPLLNATEFVLI
+250 RMLPLLNATEFVLI
-264 TNEAHA
+264 ANEAHA
-270 AGGEDLPFDYLGNIG
+270 AGGEDLPFDYLGDIN
-285 QGTNWQDELFQ
+285 QGTNWQEELFQ
-296 LAKITSQDVSIR
+296 LAKITNQDFSLR

-335 FQRYTGKA
+335 FQRYTGKV
-343 NYSVNPIEGLD
+343 NYSVTPIKDLD
-354 INASL
+354 LNASL

-395 DFTRAVDQ
+395 EFTRAVDQ

-415 LAINRTQADRYSTV
+415 LAINRTQADRFSAV
-429 FGLKYSIFPQLSVQ
+429 LGMKYSILPQLSLQ

-466 EGVFSDKVF
+466 EGVFGDKVF
-475 DAQTAGYNEPLDIY
+475 DSQNAGYNEPLDIY

-496 LVNYEDTF
+496 LFDYEDTF
-504 AEKHN
+504 ADKHN
-509 VKVTLGNSIFR
+509 VKITLGNSIFR
-520 TYQDGYG
+520 TFQDGYG
-527 SIGLNM
+527 SIGFNM
-533 PVITDINDANLA
+533 PVITDINDADLA
-545 DAETIQPIFINRS
+545 DAQSTQQIFINRS
-558 NRLSDSRLL
+558 NRISDSRLL
-567 SYFARLR
+567 SYFTRLR
-574 YDYEGKYLLTAVI
+574 YDYQGKYLLTAVL

-614 EESFLENNSII
+614 EESFLENSSVI

-654 GVYTF
+654 GVYTL
-659 GGNQLVFGTATGA
+659 GGNQLVFGTAIGA

-681 EQESFNVGLD
+681 EQETFNIGLD
-691 LRMLNNKVNMT
+691 LRLLNNKVNMT
-702 FEYYKRTTRNLLL
+702 FEYYNRTTRNLLL

-746 FELGYQDTF
+746 FEFGYQDTF
-755 FNDLGFGLNYNFS
+755 FNDLDFGLNYNFS

-797 SRMEAGYPIGYYYGL
+797 SRMEAGFPIGYYYGL

-824 DAHASQRALGADAVP
+824 DDHASQRALGADAVP

-846 LDNNGVID
+846 QDNNGIID
-854 ENDRT
+854 EKDRT

-872 NLSLDYKQFDFK
+872 NMSLDYKQFDFK

-889 SLGGDIVRNYER
+889 SLGSDIVRNYER

-945 GSFVRVQNMQLGYN
+945 GSFVRVQNIQLGYS
-959 LNNQFLDIESFRLYV
+959 LENQFLDIESFRLYI
-974 SVNNAFTFTKYKGF
+974 SANNPFTFTKYKGF
-988 DPTTSSGA
+988 DPTTSSGS

>member
-1 MYMRFIKVLSFLFFV
+1 MRIILLLLTFSLVSVVYGQQTINGKVLDAESN
-16 AVVHQSYGQLA
+16 S
-27 VNGIVLENEKGIP
+27 P
-40 IPGATVLV
+40 IPGATVVL
-48 KGKQIATNTNFDGV
+48 KDRKIATNTDFNGLFS
-62 FALSGLSNGD
+62 LSGILPED
-72 TLIVSSIGF
+72 VLIFSSIGF
-81 KTLEIKVA
+81 KTIEIKVGD
-89 NGSNLQISL
+89 NTNFQISL
-98 EEEVNALDE
+98 QEQISSLDE
-107 VVVVGYGTQSKKEVT
+107 VVVVGYGSQLKKEVT
-122 GSVSV
+122 GAVSV
-127 INSETIENIKP
+127 ISSETIENIKP
-138 TRIEQALQGQVA
+138 TRVEQALQGQVA

-220 GVILISTKTGRLETP
+220 GVILITTKTGRRDTP
-235 IKVSYNAYTGLQETT
+235 IKFSYNAYTGLQETT
-250 RKLPLLNATEFVLI
+250 RMLPLLNATEFVLI
-264 TNEAHA
+264 ANEAHA
-270 AGGEDLPFDYLGNIG
+270 AGGEDLPFDYLGDIN
-285 QGTNWQDELFQ
+285 QGTNWQEELFQ
-296 LAKITSQDVSIR
+296 LAKITNQDFSLR

-335 FQRYTGKA
+335 FQRYTGKV
-343 NYSVNPIEGLD
+343 NYSVTPIKDLD
-354 INASL
+354 LNASL

-365 RRTLPENS
+365 RRTLPENR

-395 DFTRAVDQ
+395 EFTRAVDQ

-415 LAINRTQADRYSTV
+415 LAINRTQADRFSAV
-429 FGLKYSIFPQLSVQ
+429 LGMKYSILPQLSLQ

-466 EGVFSDKVF
+466 EGVFGDKVF
-475 DAQTAGYNEPLDIY
+475 DSQNAGYNEPLDIY

-496 LVNYEDTF
+496 LFDYEDTF
-504 AEKHN
+504 ADKHN
-509 VKVTLGNSIFR
+509 VKITLGNSIFR
-520 TYQDGYG
+520 TFQDGYG
-527 SIGLNM
+527 SIGFNM
-533 PVITDINDANLA
+533 PIITDINDADLA
-545 DAETIQPIFINRS
+545 DAQSTQQIFINRS
-558 NRLSDSRLL
+558 NRISDSRLL
-567 SYFARLR
+567 SYFTRLR
-574 YDYEGKYLLTAVI
+574 YDYQGKYLLTAVL

-614 EESFLENNSII
+614 EESFLENSSVI

-654 GVYTF
+654 GVYTL
-659 GGNQLVFGTATGA
+659 GGNQLVFGTAIGA

-681 EQESFNVGLD
+681 EQETFNIGLD
-691 LRMLNNKVNMT
+691 LRLLNNKVNMT
-702 FEYYKRTTRNLLL
+702 FEYYNRTTRNLLL

-746 FELGYQDTF
+746 FEFGYKDTF
-755 FNDLGFGLNYNFS
+755 FNDLDFGLNYNFS

-780 IGYVLGGGFG
+780 IGYVLGGEFG

-797 SRMEAGYPIGYYYGL
+797 SRMEAGFPIGYYYGL

-824 DAHASQRALGADAVP
+824 DDHASQRALGADAVP

-846 LDNNGVID
+846 QDNNGIID
-854 ENDRT
+854 EKDRT

-872 NLSLDYKQFDFK
+872 NMSLDYKQFDFK

-889 SLGGDIVRNYER
+889 SLGSDIVRNYER

-945 GSFVRVQNMQLGYN
+945 GSFVRVQNIQLGYS
-959 LNNQFLDIESFRLYV
+959 LDNQFLDIESFRLYI
-974 SVNNAFTFTKYKGF
+974 SANNPFTFTKYKGF
-988 DPTTSSGA
+988 DPTSSSGS

>member
-1 MYMRFIKVLSFLFFV
+1 MRIILLLLTFSLVS
-16 AVVHQSYGQLA
+16 VVYGQQTI
-27 VNGIVLENEKGIP
+27 NGKVFDAETNSP
-40 IPGATVLV
+40 IPGATVIV
-48 KGKQIATNTNFDGV
+48 KDRKIATNTDFDGL
-62 FALSGLSNGD
+62 FSLNGVLPED
-72 TLIVSSIGF
+72 ILIISSIGF
-81 KTLEIKVA
+81 KTIEKKVGNNFDFKILLQEEI
-89 NGSNLQISL
+89 S
-98 EEEVNALDE
+98 ALDE
-107 VVVVGYGTQSKKEVT
+107 VVVIGYGVQSKKEVT
-122 GSVSV
+122 GAVSV

-138 TRIEQALQGQVA
+138 TRVEQALQGQVA

-220 GVILISTKTGRLETP
+220 GVILITTKTGRLETP
-235 IKVSYNAYTGLQETT
+235 LKFSYNAYTGLQETT

-264 TNEAHA
+264 ANEAHA
-270 AGGEDLPFDYLGNIG
+270 AGGEDLPFNYRGDIG

-296 LAKITSQDVSIR
+296 LANISSQDINIR
-308 GGGKKSTYSASFS
+308 GGGKKSTYSSSFS

-343 NYSVNPIEGLD
+343 NYSVNPIQGLD
-354 INASL
+354 LNASL

-415 LAINRTQADRYSTV
+415 LAINRTQADRYSAV
-429 FGLKYSIFPQLSVQ
+429 FGLKYSVLPQLSVK

-489 RDYTVDL
+489 RDYTLDL
-496 LVNYEDTF
+496 LVNYEGTF
-504 AEKHN
+504 NEKHN

-533 PVITDINDANLA
+533 PVISDIKDANLA
-545 DAETIQPIFINRS
+545 DAQSIQPIFINRS

-574 YDYEGKYLLTAVI
+574 YDYEGKYLLTAVL

-614 EESFLENNSII
+614 EESFLENSSVI

-691 LRMLNNKVNMT
+691 LRLFNNKVNMT
-702 FEYYKRTTRNLLL
+702 FEYYKRTTQNLLL

-746 FELGYQDTF
+746 FEFGYQDTF
-755 FNDLGFGLNYNFS
+755 FNSLDFGLNYNFS

-797 SRMEAGYPIGYYYGL
+797 SRMEAG
-812 KTNGIFQ
+812 
-819 TLEEV
+819 
-824 DAHASQRALGADAVP
+824 
-839 GDFRYVD
+839 FR
-846 LDNNGVID
+846 
-854 ENDRT
+854 
-859 YIGDPIPDITMGL
+859 
-872 NLSLDYKQFDFK
+872 
-884 AYAFA
+884 
-889 SLGGDIVRNYER
+889 
-901 YGKLTNRPSYVLDR
+901 
-915 WHGPGT
+915 
-921 SNTTPRV
+921 
-928 TTAANP
+928 
-934 NTRFSD
+934 
-940 FYVED
+940 
-945 GSFVRVQNMQLGYN
+945 
-959 LNNQFLDIESFRLYV
+959 
-974 SVNNAFTFTKYKGF
+974 
-988 DPTTSSGA
+988 
-996 PIGGGFDQGFYPN
+996 
-1009 PRTFS
+1009 
-1014 LGVNIKF
+1014 

>member
-1 MYMRFIKVLSFLFFV
+1 MRIILLLLTFSLVS
-16 AVVHQSYGQLA
+16 VVYGQQTI
-27 VNGIVLENEKGIP
+27 NGKVFDAETNSP
-40 IPGATVLV
+40 IPGATVIV
-48 KGKQIATNTNFDGV
+48 KDRKIATNTDFDGL
-62 FALSGLSNGD
+62 FSLNGVLPED
-72 TLIVSSIGF
+72 ILIISSIGF
-81 KTLEIKVA
+81 KTIEKKVGNNFDFKILLQEEI
-89 NGSNLQISL
+89 S
-98 EEEVNALDE
+98 ALDE
-107 VVVVGYGTQSKKEVT
+107 VVVIGYGVQSKKEVT
-122 GSVSV
+122 GAVSV

-138 TRIEQALQGQVA
+138 TRVEQALQGQVA

-220 GVILISTKTGRLETP
+220 GVILITTKTGRLETP
-235 IKVSYNAYTGLQETT
+235 LKFSYNAYTGLQETT

-264 TNEAHA
+264 ANEAHA
-270 AGGEDLPFDYLGNIG
+270 AGGEDLPFNYRGDIG

-296 LAKITSQDVSIR
+296 LANISSQDINIR
-308 GGGKKSTYSASFS
+308 GGGKKSTYSSSFS

-343 NYSVNPIEGLD
+343 NYSVNPIQGLD
-354 INASL
+354 LNASL

-415 LAINRTQADRYSTV
+415 LAINRTQADRYSAV
-429 FGLKYSIFPQLSVQ
+429 FGLKYSVLPQLSVK

-489 RDYTVDL
+489 RDYTLDL
-496 LVNYEDTF
+496 LVNYEGTF
-504 AEKHN
+504 NEKHN

-520 TYQDGYG
+520 TYHDGYG

-533 PVITDINDANLA
+533 PVISDIKDANLA
-545 DAETIQPIFINRS
+545 DAQSIQPIFINRS

-574 YDYEGKYLLTAVI
+574 YDYEGKYLLNAVL

-614 EESFLENNSII
+614 EESFLENSSVI

-691 LRMLNNKVNMT
+691 LRLFNNKVNMT
-702 FEYYKRTTRNLLL
+702 FEYYKRTTQNLLL

-746 FELGYQDTF
+746 FEFGYQDTF
-755 FNDLGFGLNYNFS
+755 FNSLDFGLNYNFS

-797 SRMEAGYPIGYYYGL
+797 SRMEAGFPIGYYYGL

-824 DAHASQRALGADAVP
+824 DAHASQRALGAEAVP

-846 LDNNGVID
+846 QDNNGIID

-859 YIGDPIPDITMGL
+859 YIGDAIPDITMGL
-872 NLSLDYKQFDFK
+872 NLSLDYKQLDFK

-901 YGKLTNRPSYVLDR
+901 YGKLTNRPSYILDR

-945 GSFVRVQNMQLGYN
+945 GSFVRVQNIQIGYTLAN
-959 LNNQFLDIESFRLYV
+959 EFLDIESFRLYM

>member
-1 MYMRFIKVLSFLFFV
+1 MRIILLLLTFSLVSVVYGQQTINGKVLDAESN
-16 AVVHQSYGQLA
+16 S
-27 VNGIVLENEKGIP
+27 P
-40 IPGATVLV
+40 IPGATVVL
-48 KGKQIATNTNFDGV
+48 KDRKIATNTDFNGLFS
-62 FALSGLSNGD
+62 LSGILPED
-72 TLIVSSIGF
+72 VLIFSSIGF
-81 KTLEIKVA
+81 KTIEIKVGD
-89 NGSNLQISL
+89 NTNFEISL
-98 EEEVNALDE
+98 QEQITSLEE
-107 VVVVGYGTQSKKEVT
+107 VVVVGYGSQLKKEVT
-122 GSVSV
+122 GAVSV
-127 INSETIENIKP
+127 ISSETIENIKP
-138 TRIEQALQGQVA
+138 TRVEQALQGQVA

-220 GVILISTKTGRLETP
+220 GVILITTKTGRRDSP
-235 IKVSYNAYTGLQETT
+235 IKFSYNAYTGLQETT
-250 RKLPLLNATEFVLI
+250 RMLPLLNATEFVLI
-264 TNEAHA
+264 ANEAHA
-270 AGGEDLPFDYLGNIG
+270 AGGEELPFDYLGDIN
-285 QGTNWQDELFQ
+285 QGTNWQEELFQ
-296 LAKITSQDVSIR
+296 LAKITNQDFSLR
-308 GGGKKSTYSASFS
+308 GGGKKSAYSASFS

-335 FQRYTGKA
+335 FQRYTGKV
-343 NYSVNPIEGLD
+343 NYSVTPIKDLD
-354 INASL
+354 LNASL

-365 RRTLPENS
+365 RRTLLENS

-403 PIEVVN
+403 PVEVVN

-415 LAINRTQADRYSTV
+415 LAINRTQADRFSAV
-429 FGLKYSIFPQLSVQ
+429 FGLKYSILPQLSLQ

-466 EGVFSDKVF
+466 EGVFGDKVF
-475 DAQTAGYNEPLDIY
+475 DIQNAGYNEPLDIY

-496 LVNYEDTF
+496 LFNYEDTF
-504 AEKHN
+504 ADKHN
-509 VKVTLGNSIFR
+509 VKITLGNSIFR
-520 TYQDGYG
+520 TFQDGYG
-527 SIGLNM
+527 SIGFNM
-533 PVITDINDANLA
+533 PVITDINDADLA
-545 DAETIQPIFINRS
+545 DAQSTQQIFINRS
-558 NRLSDSRLL
+558 NRISDSRLL
-567 SYFARLR
+567 SYFTRLR
-574 YDYEGKYLLTAVI
+574 YDYQGKYLLTAVL

-614 EESFLENNSII
+614 EESFLENSSVI

-654 GVYTF
+654 GVYTL
-659 GGNQLVFGTATGA
+659 GGNQLVFGTAIGA

-681 EQESFNVGLD
+681 EQETFNIGLD
-691 LRMLNNKVNMT
+691 LRLLNNKVNMT
-702 FEYYKRTTRNLLL
+702 FEYYNRTTRNLLL

-746 FELGYQDTF
+746 FEFGYQDTF
-755 FNDLGFGLNYNFS
+755 FNDLDFGLNYNFS

-780 IGYVLGGGFG
+780 IGYVLGGEFG

-797 SRMEAGYPIGYYYGL
+797 SRMEAGFPIGYYYGL

-824 DAHASQRALGADAVP
+824 DDHASQRALGADAVP

-846 LDNNGVID
+846 QDNNGIID
-854 ENDRT
+854 EKDRT

-872 NLSLDYKQFDFK
+872 NMSLDYKQFDFK

-889 SLGGDIVRNYER
+889 SLGSDIVRNYER

-945 GSFVRVQNMQLGYN
+945 GSFVRVQNIQLGYS
-959 LNNQFLDIESFRLYV
+959 LDNQFLDIESFRLYI
-974 SVNNAFTFTKYKGF
+974 SANNPFTFTKYKGF

>member
-1 MYMRFIKVLSFLFFV
+1 MRIILLLLTFSLVSVVYGQQTINGKVLDAESNL
-16 AVVHQSYGQLA
+16 
-27 VNGIVLENEKGIP
+27 P
-40 IPGATVLV
+40 IPGATVIL
-48 KGKQIATNTNFDGV
+48 KDRKIATNTDFNGLFS
-62 FALSGLSNGD
+62 LSGILPED
-72 TLIVSSIGF
+72 VLIFSSIGF
-81 KTLEIKVA
+81 KTIEIKVGD
-89 NGSNLQISL
+89 NTNFQISL
-98 EEEVNALDE
+98 QEQISSLDE
-107 VVVVGYGTQSKKEVT
+107 VVVVGYGSQLKKEVT
-122 GSVSV
+122 GAVSV
-127 INSETIENIKP
+127 ISSETIENIKP

-220 GVILISTKTGRLETP
+220 GVILITTKTGRRDTP
-235 IKVSYNAYTGLQETT
+235 IKFSYNAYTGLQETT
-250 RKLPLLNATEFVLI
+250 RMLPLLNATEFVLI
-264 TNEAHA
+264 ANEAHA
-270 AGGEDLPFDYLGNIG
+270 AGGEDLPFDYLGDIN
-285 QGTNWQDELFQ
+285 QGTNWQEELFQ
-296 LAKITSQDVSIR
+296 LAKITNQDFSLR

-335 FQRYTGKA
+335 FQRYTGKV
-343 NYSVNPIEGLD
+343 NYSVTPIKDLD
-354 INASL
+354 LNASL

-395 DFTRAVDQ
+395 EFTRAVDQ

-415 LAINRTQADRYSTV
+415 LAINRTQADRFSAV
-429 FGLKYSIFPQLSVQ
+429 LGMKYSILPQLSLQ

-466 EGVFSDKVF
+466 EGVFGDKVF
-475 DAQTAGYNEPLDIY
+475 DSQNAGYNEPLDIY

-496 LVNYEDTF
+496 LFDYEDTF
-504 AEKHN
+504 ADKHN
-509 VKVTLGNSIFR
+509 VKITLGNSIFR
-520 TYQDGYG
+520 TFQDGYG
-527 SIGLNM
+527 SIGFNM
-533 PVITDINDANLA
+533 PVITDINDADLA
-545 DAETIQPIFINRS
+545 DAQSTQQIFINRS
-558 NRLSDSRLL
+558 NRISDSRLL
-567 SYFARLR
+567 SYFTRLR
-574 YDYEGKYLLTAVI
+574 YDYQGKYLLTAVL

-614 EESFLENNSII
+614 EESFLENSSVI

-654 GVYTF
+654 GVYTL
-659 GGNQLVFGTATGA
+659 GGNQLVFGTAIGA

-681 EQESFNVGLD
+681 EQKTFNIGLD
-691 LRMLNNKVNMT
+691 LRLLNNKVNMT
-702 FEYYKRTTRNLLL
+702 FEYYNRTTRNLLL

-746 FELGYQDTF
+746 FEFGYQDTF
-755 FNDLGFGLNYNFS
+755 FNDLDFGLNYNFS

-797 SRMEAGYPIGYYYGL
+797 SRMEAGFPIGYYYGL

-824 DAHASQRALGADAVP
+824 DDHASQRALGADAVP

-846 LDNNGVID
+846 QDNNGIID
-854 ENDRT
+854 EKDRT

-872 NLSLDYKQFDFK
+872 NMSLDYKQFDFK

-889 SLGGDIVRNYER
+889 SLGSDIVRNYER

-921 SNTTPRV
+921 SNKTPRV

-945 GSFVRVQNMQLGYN
+945 GSFVRVQNIQLGYS
-959 LNNQFLDIESFRLYV
+959 LDNQFLDIESFRLYI
-974 SVNNAFTFTKYKGF
+974 SANNPFTFTKYKGF

>member
-1 MYMRFIKVLSFLFFV
+1 MRIILLLLTFSLVSVVYGQQTINGKVLDAESN
-16 AVVHQSYGQLA
+16 S
-27 VNGIVLENEKGIP
+27 P
-40 IPGATVLV
+40 IPGATVIL
-48 KGKQIATNTNFDGV
+48 KDRKIATNTDFNGLFS
-62 FALSGLSNGD
+62 LSGILPED
-72 TLIVSSIGF
+72 VLIFSSIGF
-81 KTLEIKVA
+81 KTIEIKVGD
-89 NGSNLQISL
+89 NTNFQISL
-98 EEEVNALDE
+98 QEQISSLDE
-107 VVVVGYGTQSKKEVT
+107 VVVVGYGSQLKKEVT
-122 GSVSV
+122 GAVSV
-127 INSETIENIKP
+127 ISSETIENIKP

-220 GVILISTKTGRLETP
+220 GVILITTKTGRRDTP
-235 IKVSYNAYTGLQETT
+235 IKFSYNAYTGLQETT
-250 RKLPLLNATEFVLI
+250 RMLPLLNATEFVLI
-264 TNEAHA
+264 ANEAHA
-270 AGGEDLPFDYLGNIG
+270 AGGEDLPFDYLGDIN
-285 QGTNWQDELFQ
+285 QGTNWQEELFQ
-296 LAKITSQDVSIR
+296 LAKITNQDFSLR

-335 FQRYTGKA
+335 FQRYTGKV
-343 NYSVNPIEGLD
+343 NYSVTPIKDLD
-354 INASL
+354 LNASL

-395 DFTRAVDQ
+395 EFTRAVDQ

-415 LAINRTQADRYSTV
+415 LAINRTQADRFSAV
-429 FGLKYSIFPQLSVQ
+429 LGMKYSILPQLSLQ

-466 EGVFSDKVF
+466 EGVFGDKVF
-475 DAQTAGYNEPLDIY
+475 DSQNAGYNEPLDIY

-496 LVNYEDTF
+496 LFDYEDTF
-504 AEKHN
+504 ADKHN
-509 VKVTLGNSIFR
+509 VKITLGNSIFR
-520 TYQDGYG
+520 TFQDGYG
-527 SIGLNM
+527 SIGFNM
-533 PVITDINDANLA
+533 PVITDINDADLA
-545 DAETIQPIFINRS
+545 DAQSTQQIFINRS
-558 NRLSDSRLL
+558 NRISDSRLL
-567 SYFARLR
+567 SYFTRLR
-574 YDYEGKYLLTAVI
+574 YDYQGKYLLTAVL

-614 EESFLENNSII
+614 EESFLENSSVI

-654 GVYTF
+654 GVYTL
-659 GGNQLVFGTATGA
+659 GGNQLVFGTAIGA

-681 EQESFNVGLD
+681 EQKTFNIGLD
-691 LRMLNNKVNMT
+691 LRLLNNKVNMT
-702 FEYYKRTTRNLLL
+702 FEYYNRTTRNLLL

-746 FELGYQDTF
+746 FEFGYQDTF
-755 FNDLGFGLNYNFS
+755 FNDLDFGLNYNFS

-797 SRMEAGYPIGYYYGL
+797 SRMEAGFPIGYYYGL

-824 DAHASQRALGADAVP
+824 DDHASQRALGADAVP

-846 LDNNGVID
+846 QDNNGIID
-854 ENDRT
+854 EKDRT

-872 NLSLDYKQFDFK
+872 NMSLDYKQFDFK

-889 SLGGDIVRNYER
+889 SLGSDIVRNYER

-921 SNTTPRV
+921 SNKTPRV

-945 GSFVRVQNMQLGYN
+945 GSFVRVQNIQLGYS
-959 LNNQFLDIESFRLYV
+959 LDNQFLDIESFRLYI
-974 SVNNAFTFTKYKGF
+974 SANNPFTFTKYKGF

>member
-1 MYMRFIKVLSFLFFV
+1 MRIILLLLTFSLVS
-16 AVVHQSYGQLA
+16 VVYGQQTI
-27 VNGIVLENEKGIP
+27 NGKVFDAETNSP
-40 IPGATVLV
+40 IPGATVII
-48 KGKQIATNTNFDGV
+48 KDRKIATNTDFDGL
-62 FALSGLSNGD
+62 FSLNGVLPQD
-72 TLIVSSIGF
+72 ILIISSIGF
-81 KTLEIKVA
+81 KTIEKKVGNNFDFKILLQEEI
-89 NGSNLQISL
+89 S
-98 EEEVNALDE
+98 ALDE
-107 VVVVGYGTQSKKEVT
+107 VVVIGYGVQSKKEVT
-122 GSVSV
+122 GAVSV

-138 TRIEQALQGQVA
+138 TRVEQALQGQVA

-220 GVILISTKTGRLETP
+220 GVILITTKTGRLKTP
-235 IKVSYNAYTGLQETT
+235 LKFSYNAYTGLQETT
-250 RKLPLLNATEFVLI
+250 RKLPLLNATEFELI
-264 TNEAHA
+264 ANEAHA
-270 AGGEDLPFDYLGNIG
+270 AGGEDLPFNYRGDIG

-296 LAKITSQDVSIR
+296 LANISSQDINIR
-308 GGGKKSTYSASFS
+308 GGGKKSTYSSSFS

-343 NYSVNPIEGLD
+343 NYSVNPIQGLD
-354 INASL
+354 LNASL

-415 LAINRTQADRYSTV
+415 LAINRTQADRYSAV
-429 FGLKYSIFPQLSVQ
+429 FGLKYSVLPQLSVK

-489 RDYTVDL
+489 RDYTLDL
-496 LVNYEDTF
+496 LVNYEGTF
-504 AEKHN
+504 NEKHN

-533 PVITDINDANLA
+533 PVISDIKDANLA
-545 DAETIQPIFINRS
+545 DAQSIQPIFINRS

-574 YDYEGKYLLTAVI
+574 YDYEGKYLLTAVL

-614 EESFLENNSII
+614 EESFLENSSVI

-691 LRMLNNKVNMT
+691 LRLFNNKVNMT
-702 FEYYKRTTRNLLL
+702 FEYYKRTTQNLLL

-746 FELGYQDTF
+746 FEFGYQDTF
-755 FNDLGFGLNYNFS
+755 FNSLDFGLNYNFS

-797 SRMEAGYPIGYYYGL
+797 SRMEAGFPIGYYYGL

-824 DAHASQRALGADAVP
+824 DAHASQRALGAEAVP

-846 LDNNGVID
+846 QDNNGIID

-872 NLSLDYKQFDFK
+872 NLSLDYKQLDFK

-901 YGKLTNRPSYVLDR
+901 YGKLTNRPSYILDR

-945 GSFVRVQNMQLGYN
+945 GSFVRVQNIQIGYTLAN
-959 LNNQFLDIESFRLYV
+959 EFLDIESFRLYM

>member
-1 MYMRFIKVLSFLFFV
+1 MKIILLVLTFSL
-16 AVVHQSYGQLA
+16 ASVVYGQQTI
-27 VNGIVLENEKGIP
+27 NGKVFDAETNSP
-40 IPGATVLV
+40 IPGATVIV
-48 KGKQIATNTNFDGV
+48 KDRKIATNTDFDGLFSLNSV
-62 FALSGLSNGD
+62 LPQD
-72 TLIVSSIGF
+72 ILIISSIGF
-81 KTLEIKVA
+81 KTIEKKVGNNFAFKILLQEEI
-89 NGSNLQISL
+89 S
-98 EEEVNALDE
+98 ALDE
-107 VVVVGYGTQSKKEVT
+107 VVVIGYGVQSKKELT
-122 GSVSV
+122 GAVSV

-138 TRIEQALQGQVA
+138 TRVEQALQGQVA

-220 GVILISTKTGRLETP
+220 GVILITTKTGRLETP
-235 IKVSYNAYTGLQETT
+235 LKFSYNAYTGLQETT

-264 TNEAHA
+264 ANEAHA
-270 AGGEDLPFDYLGNIG
+270 AGGEDLPFNYRGDIG

-296 LAKITSQDVSIR
+296 LANISSQDINIR
-308 GGGKKSTYSASFS
+308 GGGKKSTYSSSFS

-343 NYSVNPIEGLD
+343 NYSVNPIQGLD
-354 INASL
+354 LNASL
-359 LYSNTY
+359 LYSNTF
-365 RRTLPENS
+365 RRTLPENG

-380 AISMPSNLPVYDENG
+380 AISMPSNLTVYDENG

-415 LAINRTQADRYSTV
+415 LAINRTQADRYSAV
-429 FGLKYSIFPQLSVQ
+429 FGLKYSVLPQLSVK

-475 DAQTAGYNEPLDIY
+475 DAQTAGYNEPLNIY
-489 RDYTVDL
+489 RDYTLDL
-496 LVNYEDTF
+496 LVNYEGTF
-504 AEKHN
+504 NEKHN

-533 PVITDINDANLA
+533 PVISDIKDANLA
-545 DAETIQPIFINRS
+545 DAQSTQPIFINRS

-574 YDYEGKYLLTAVI
+574 YDYEGKYLLTAVL

-614 EESFLENNSII
+614 EESFLENSSVI

-691 LRMLNNKVNMT
+691 LRLFNNKVNMT
-702 FEYYKRTTRNLLL
+702 FEYYKRTTQNLLL

-746 FELGYQDTF
+746 FEFGYQDTF
-755 FNDLGFGLNYNFS
+755 FNSLDFGLNYNFS

-797 SRMEAGYPIGYYYGL
+797 SRMEAGFPIGYYYGL

-846 LDNNGVID
+846 QDNNGIID

-859 YIGDPIPDITMGL
+859 YIGDAIPDITMGL
-872 NLSLDYKQFDFK
+872 NLSLDYKQLDFK

-901 YGKLTNRPSYVLDR
+901 YGKLTNRPSYILDR

-934 NTRFSD
+934 NMRFSD

-945 GSFVRVQNMQLGYN
+945 GSFVRVQNIQIGYTLAN
-959 LNNQFLDIESFRLYV
+959 EFLDIESFRLYM

>member
-1 MYMRFIKVLSFLFFV
+1 MRIILLLLTFSLVSVVYGQQTINGKVLDAESN
-16 AVVHQSYGQLA
+16 S
-27 VNGIVLENEKGIP
+27 P
-40 IPGATVLV
+40 IPGATVIL
-48 KGKQIATNTNFDGV
+48 KDRKIATNTDFNGLFS
-62 FALSGLSNGD
+62 LSDILPED
-72 TLIVSSIGF
+72 VLIFSSIGF
-81 KTLEIKVA
+81 KTIEIKVGD
-89 NGSNLQISL
+89 NTNFQISL
-98 EEEVNALDE
+98 QEQISSLDE
-107 VVVVGYGTQSKKEVT
+107 VVVVGYGSQLKKEVT
-122 GSVSV
+122 GAVSV
-127 INSETIENIKP
+127 ISSETIENIKP

-220 GVILISTKTGRLETP
+220 GVILITTKTGRRDTP
-235 IKVSYNAYTGLQETT
+235 IKFSYNAYTGLQETT
-250 RKLPLLNATEFVLI
+250 RMLPLLNATEFVLI
-264 TNEAHA
+264 ANEAHA
-270 AGGEDLPFDYLGNIG
+270 AGGEDLPFDYLGDIN
-285 QGTNWQDELFQ
+285 QGTNWQEELFQ
-296 LAKITSQDVSIR
+296 LAKITNQDFSLR

-335 FQRYTGKA
+335 FQRYTGKV
-343 NYSVNPIEGLD
+343 NYSVTPIKDLD
-354 INASL
+354 LNASL

-415 LAINRTQADRYSTV
+415 LAINRTQADRFSAV
-429 FGLKYSIFPQLSVQ
+429 LGMKYSILPQLSLQ

-466 EGVFSDKVF
+466 EGVFGDKVF
-475 DAQTAGYNEPLDIY
+475 DSQNAGYNEPLDIY

-496 LVNYEDTF
+496 LFDYEDTF
-504 AEKHN
+504 ADKHN
-509 VKVTLGNSIFR
+509 VKITLGNSIFR
-520 TYQDGYG
+520 TFQDGYG
-527 SIGLNM
+527 SIGFNM
-533 PVITDINDANLA
+533 PVITDINDADLA
-545 DAETIQPIFINRS
+545 DAQSTQQIFINRS
-558 NRLSDSRLL
+558 NRISDSRIL
-567 SYFARLR
+567 SYFTRLR
-574 YDYEGKYLLTAVI
+574 YDYQGKYLLTAVL

-614 EESFLENNSII
+614 EESFLENSSVI

-654 GVYTF
+654 GVYTL
-659 GGNQLVFGTATGA
+659 GGNQLVFGTAIGA

-681 EQESFNVGLD
+681 EQETFNIGLD
-691 LRMLNNKVNMT
+691 LRLLNNKVNMT
-702 FEYYKRTTRNLLL
+702 FEYYNRTTRNLLL

-746 FELGYQDTF
+746 FEFGYQDTF
-755 FNDLGFGLNYNFS
+755 FNDLDFGLNYNFS

-797 SRMEAGYPIGYYYGL
+797 SRMEAGFPIGYYYGL

-824 DAHASQRALGADAVP
+824 DDHASQRALGADAVP

-846 LDNNGVID
+846 QDNNGIID
-854 ENDRT
+854 EKDRT

-872 NLSLDYKQFDFK
+872 NMSLDYKQFDFK

-889 SLGGDIVRNYER
+889 SLGSDIVRNYER

-945 GSFVRVQNMQLGYN
+945 GSFVRVQNIQLGYS
-959 LNNQFLDIESFRLYV
+959 LDNQFLDIESFRLYL
-974 SVNNAFTFTKYKGF
+974 SANNPFTFTKYKGF

>member
-1 MYMRFIKVLSFLFFV
+1 MRIILLLLTFLLVSVVYGQQTINGKVLDAESNL
-16 AVVHQSYGQLA
+16 
-27 VNGIVLENEKGIP
+27 P
-40 IPGATVLV
+40 IPGATVIL
-48 KGKQIATNTNFDGV
+48 KDRKIATNTDFNGLFSI
-62 FALSGLSNGD
+62 SGIFPED
-72 TLIVSSIGF
+72 ILIFSSIGF
-81 KTLEIKVA
+81 KTIEIKVGD
-89 NGSNLQISL
+89 NTNFEISLQEQISS
-98 EEEVNALDE
+98 LDE
-107 VVVVGYGTQSKKEVT
+107 VVVVGYGSQLKKEVT
-122 GSVSV
+122 GAVSV
-127 INSETIENIKP
+127 ISSETIENIKP

-220 GVILISTKTGRLETP
+220 GVILITTKTGRRDTP
-235 IKVSYNAYTGLQETT
+235 IKFSYNAYTGLQETT
-250 RKLPLLNATEFVLI
+250 RMLPLLNATEFVLI
-264 TNEAHA
+264 ANEAHA
-270 AGGEDLPFDYLGNIG
+270 AGGEDRPFDYLGDIN
-285 QGTNWQDELFQ
+285 QGTNWQEELFQ
-296 LAKITSQDVSIR
+296 LAKITNQDFSLR

-335 FQRYTGKA
+335 FQRYTGKV
-343 NYSVNPIEGLD
+343 NYSVTPIKDLD
-354 INASL
+354 LNASL

-415 LAINRTQADRYSTV
+415 LAINRTQADRFSAV
-429 FGLKYSIFPQLSVQ
+429 LGMKYSILPQLSLQ

-466 EGVFSDKVF
+466 EGVFGDKVF
-475 DAQTAGYNEPLDIY
+475 DSQNAGYNEPLDIY

-496 LVNYEDTF
+496 LFDYEDTF
-504 AEKHN
+504 ADKHN
-509 VKVTLGNSIFR
+509 VKITLGNSIFR
-520 TYQDGYG
+520 TFQDGYG
-527 SIGLNM
+527 SIGFNM
-533 PVITDINDANLA
+533 PVITDINDADLA
-545 DAETIQPIFINRS
+545 DAQSTQQIFINRS
-558 NRLSDSRLL
+558 NRISDSRLL
-567 SYFARLR
+567 SYFTRLR
-574 YDYEGKYLLTAVI
+574 YDYQGKYLLTAVL

-614 EESFLENNSII
+614 EESFLENSSVI

-654 GVYTF
+654 GVYTL
-659 GGNQLVFGTATGA
+659 GGNQLVFGTAIGA

-681 EQESFNVGLD
+681 EQETFNIGLD
-691 LRMLNNKVNMT
+691 LRLLNNKVNMT
-702 FEYYKRTTRNLLL
+702 FEYYDRTTRNLLL

-746 FELGYQDTF
+746 FEFGYQDTF
-755 FNDLGFGLNYNFS
+755 FNDLDFGLNYNFS

-797 SRMEAGYPIGYYYGL
+797 SRMEAGFPIGYYYGL

-824 DAHASQRALGADAVP
+824 DDHASQRALGADAVP

-846 LDNNGVID
+846 QDNNGIID
-854 ENDRT
+854 EKDRT

-872 NLSLDYKQFDFK
+872 NMSLDYKHFDFK

-889 SLGGDIVRNYER
+889 SLGSDIVRNYER

-945 GSFVRVQNMQLGYN
+945 GSFVRVQNIQLGYS
-959 LNNQFLDIESFRLYV
+959 LDNQFLDIESFRLYL
-974 SVNNAFTFTKYKGF
+974 SANNPFTFAKYKGF

>member
-1 MYMRFIKVLSFLFFV
+1 MRIILLLLTFSLVSVVYGQQTINGKVLDAESN
-16 AVVHQSYGQLA
+16 S
-27 VNGIVLENEKGIP
+27 P
-40 IPGATVLV
+40 IPGATVIL
-48 KGKQIATNTNFDGV
+48 KDRKIATNTDFNGLFS
-62 FALSGLSNGD
+62 LSGILPED
-72 TLIVSSIGF
+72 VLIFSSIGF
-81 KTLEIKVA
+81 KTIEIKVGD
-89 NGSNLQISL
+89 NTNFQISL
-98 EEEVNALDE
+98 QEQISSLDE
-107 VVVVGYGTQSKKEVT
+107 VVVVGYGSQLKKEVT
-122 GSVSV
+122 GAVSV
-127 INSETIENIKP
+127 ISSETIENIKP

-220 GVILISTKTGRLETP
+220 GVILITTKTGRRDTP
-235 IKVSYNAYTGLQETT
+235 IKFSYNAYTGLQETT
-250 RKLPLLNATEFVLI
+250 RMLPLLNATEFVLI
-264 TNEAHA
+264 ANEAHA
-270 AGGEDLPFDYLGNIG
+270 AGGEDLPFDYLGDIN
-285 QGTNWQDELFQ
+285 QGTNWQEELFQ
-296 LAKITSQDVSIR
+296 LAKITNQDFSLR

-335 FQRYTGKA
+335 FQRYTGKV
-343 NYSVNPIEGLD
+343 NYSVTPIKDLD
-354 INASL
+354 LNASL

-415 LAINRTQADRYSTV
+415 LAINRTQADRFSAV
-429 FGLKYSIFPQLSVQ
+429 LGMKYSILPQLSLQ

-466 EGVFSDKVF
+466 EGVFGDKVF
-475 DAQTAGYNEPLDIY
+475 DSQNAGYNEPLDIY

-496 LVNYEDTF
+496 LFDYEDTF
-504 AEKHN
+504 ADKHN
-509 VKVTLGNSIFR
+509 VKITLGNSIFR
-520 TYQDGYG
+520 TFQDGYG
-527 SIGLNM
+527 SIGFNM
-533 PVITDINDANLA
+533 PVITDINDADLA
-545 DAETIQPIFINRS
+545 DAQSTQQIFINRS
-558 NRLSDSRLL
+558 NRISDSRLL
-567 SYFARLR
+567 SYFTRLR
-574 YDYEGKYLLTAVI
+574 YDYQGKYLLTAVL

-614 EESFLENNSII
+614 EESFLENSSVI

-654 GVYTF
+654 GVYTL
-659 GGNQLVFGTATGA
+659 GGNQLVFGTAIGA

-681 EQESFNVGLD
+681 EQETFNIGLD
-691 LRMLNNKVNMT
+691 LRLLNNKVNMT
-702 FEYYKRTTRNLLL
+702 FEYYNRTTRNLLL

-746 FELGYQDTF
+746 FEFGYQDTF
-755 FNDLGFGLNYNFS
+755 FNDLDFGLNYNFS

-797 SRMEAGYPIGYYYGL
+797 SRMEAGFPIGYYYGL

-824 DAHASQRALGADAVP
+824 DDHASQRALGADAVP

-846 LDNNGVID
+846 QDNNGIID
-854 ENDRT
+854 EKDRT

-872 NLSLDYKQFDFK
+872 NMSLDYKQFDFK
-884 AYAFA
+884 AYAFG
-889 SLGGDIVRNYER
+889 SLGSDIVRNYER

-945 GSFVRVQNMQLGYN
+945 GSFVRVQNIQLGYS
-959 LNNQFLDIESFRLYV
+959 LDNQFLDIESFRLYL
-974 SVNNAFTFTKYKGF
+974 SANNPFTFTKYKGF

>member
-1 MYMRFIKVLSFLFFV
+1 MRIILLLLTFSLVSVVYGQQTINGKVLDAESN
-16 AVVHQSYGQLA
+16 S
-27 VNGIVLENEKGIP
+27 P
-40 IPGATVLV
+40 IPGATVIL
-48 KGKQIATNTNFDGV
+48 KDRKIATNTDFNGLFS
-62 FALSGLSNGD
+62 LSGILPED
-72 TLIVSSIGF
+72 VLIFSSIGF
-81 KTLEIKVA
+81 KTIEIKVGD
-89 NGSNLQISL
+89 NTNFQISL
-98 EEEVNALDE
+98 QEQISSLDE
-107 VVVVGYGTQSKKEVT
+107 VVVVGYGSQLKKEVT
-122 GSVSV
+122 GAVSV
-127 INSETIENIKP
+127 ISSETIENIKP

-220 GVILISTKTGRLETP
+220 GVILITTKTGRRDTP
-235 IKVSYNAYTGLQETT
+235 IKFSYNAYTGLQETT
-250 RKLPLLNATEFVLI
+250 RMLPLLNATEFVLI
-264 TNEAHA
+264 ANEAHA
-270 AGGEDLPFDYLGNIG
+270 AGGEDLPFDYLGDIN
-285 QGTNWQDELFQ
+285 QGTNWQEELFQ
-296 LAKITSQDVSIR
+296 LAKITNQDFSLR

-335 FQRYTGKA
+335 FQRYTGKI
-343 NYSVNPIEGLD
+343 NYSVTPIKDLD
-354 INASL
+354 LNASL

-395 DFTRAVDQ
+395 EFTRAVDQ

-415 LAINRTQADRYSTV
+415 LAINRTQADRFSAV
-429 FGLKYSIFPQLSVQ
+429 LGMKYSILPQLSLQ

-466 EGVFSDKVF
+466 EGVFGDKVF
-475 DAQTAGYNEPLDIY
+475 DSQNAGYNEPLDIY

-496 LVNYEDTF
+496 LFDYEDTF
-504 AEKHN
+504 ADKHN
-509 VKVTLGNSIFR
+509 VKITLGNSIFR
-520 TYQDGYG
+520 TFQDGYG
-527 SIGLNM
+527 SIGFNM
-533 PVITDINDANLA
+533 PIITDINDADLA
-545 DAETIQPIFINRS
+545 DAQSTQQIFINRS
-558 NRLSDSRLL
+558 NRISDSRIL
-567 SYFARLR
+567 SYFTRLR
-574 YDYEGKYLLTAVI
+574 YDYQGKYLLTAVL

-614 EESFLENNSII
+614 EESFLENSSVI

-654 GVYTF
+654 GVYTL
-659 GGNQLVFGTATGA
+659 GGNQLVFGTAIGA

-681 EQESFNVGLD
+681 EQETFNIGLD
-691 LRMLNNKVNMT
+691 LRLLNNKVNMT
-702 FEYYKRTTRNLLL
+702 FEYYNRTTRNLLL

-746 FELGYQDTF
+746 FEFGYQDTF
-755 FNDLGFGLNYNFS
+755 FNDLDFGLNYNFS

-780 IGYVLGGGFG
+780 IGYVLGGEFG

-797 SRMEAGYPIGYYYGL
+797 SRMEAGFPIGYYYGL

-824 DAHASQRALGADAVP
+824 DDHASQRALGADAVP

-846 LDNNGVID
+846 QDNNGIID
-854 ENDRT
+854 EKDRT

-872 NLSLDYKQFDFK
+872 NMSLDYKQFDFK

-889 SLGGDIVRNYER
+889 SLGSDIVRNYER

-921 SNTTPRV
+921 SNKTPRV

-945 GSFVRVQNMQLGYN
+945 GSFVRVQNIQLGYS
-959 LNNQFLDIESFRLYV
+959 LDNQFLDIESFRLYI
-974 SVNNAFTFTKYKGF
+974 SANNPFTFTKYKGF
-988 DPTTSSGA
+988 DPTTSLGA

>member
-1 MYMRFIKVLSFLFFV
+1 MRIILLLLTFSLVS
-16 AVVHQSYGQLA
+16 VVYGQQTI
-27 VNGIVLENEKGIP
+27 NGKVFDAETNSP
-40 IPGATVLV
+40 IPGATVII
-48 KGKQIATNTNFDGV
+48 KDRKIATNTDFDGL
-62 FALSGLSNGD
+62 FSLNGVLPQD
-72 TLIVSSIGF
+72 ILIISSIGF
-81 KTLEIKVA
+81 KTIEKKVGNNFDFKILLQEEI
-89 NGSNLQISL
+89 S
-98 EEEVNALDE
+98 ALDE
-107 VVVVGYGTQSKKEVT
+107 VVVIGYGVQSKKEVT
-122 GSVSV
+122 GAVSV

-138 TRIEQALQGQVA
+138 TRVEQALQGQVA

-220 GVILISTKTGRLETP
+220 GVVLITTKTGRLETP
-235 IKVSYNAYTGLQETT
+235 LKFSYNAYTGLQETT

-264 TNEAHA
+264 ANEAHA
-270 AGGEDLPFDYLGNIG
+270 AGGEELPFNYLGDIG

-296 LAKITSQDVSIR
+296 LANISSQDINIR
-308 GGGKKSTYSASFS
+308 GGGKKSTYSSSFS

-343 NYSVNPIEGLD
+343 NYSVNPIQGLD
-354 INASL
+354 LNASL

-415 LAINRTQADRYSTV
+415 LAINRTQADRFSAV
-429 FGLKYSIFPQLSVQ
+429 FGLKYSILPQLSFK

-489 RDYTVDL
+489 RDYTLDL
-496 LVNYEDTF
+496 LVNYEGTF
-504 AEKHN
+504 DEKHN

-533 PVITDINDANLA
+533 PVISDIKDANLS
-545 DAETIQPIFINRS
+545 DAQSIQPIFINRS
-558 NRLSDSRLL
+558 NRVSDSRLL

-574 YDYEGKYLLTAVI
+574 YDYEGKYLLTAVL

-602 YFPSASAGWVVS
+602 YFPSASAGWVIS
-614 EESFLENNSII
+614 EESFLENSSLI

-672 LSNPNIQWE
+672 LSNPNIKWE

-691 LRMLNNKVNMT
+691 LRLFNNKVNMT
-702 FEYYKRTTRNLLL
+702 FEYYRRTTRNLLL

-746 FELGYQDTF
+746 FEFGYKDTF
-755 FNDLGFGLNYNFS
+755 FNSLDFGLNYNFS

-797 SRMEAGYPIGYYYGL
+797 SRMESGFPIGYYYGL

-819 TLEEV
+819 TLEDV

-846 LDNNGVID
+846 QDNNGIID

-872 NLSLDYKQFDFK
+872 NLSLDYKQLDFK

-901 YGKLTNRPSYVLDR
+901 YGKLTNRPSYILDR

-921 SNTTPRV
+921 SNSIPRV

-945 GSFVRVQNMQLGYN
+945 GSFVRVQNIQIGYTLAN
-959 LNNQFLDIESFRLYV
+959 EFLDIESFRLYM

>member
-1 MYMRFIKVLSFLFFV
+1 MRIILLLLTFSLVSVVYGQQTINGKVLDAESN
-16 AVVHQSYGQLA
+16 S
-27 VNGIVLENEKGIP
+27 P
-40 IPGATVLV
+40 IPGATVIL
-48 KGKQIATNTNFDGV
+48 KDRKIATNTDFNGLFS
-62 FALSGLSNGD
+62 LSGILPED
-72 TLIVSSIGF
+72 VLIFSSIGF
-81 KTLEIKVA
+81 KTIEIKVGD
-89 NGSNLQISL
+89 NTNFQISL
-98 EEEVNALDE
+98 QEQISSLDE
-107 VVVVGYGTQSKKEVT
+107 VVVVGYGSQLKKEVT
-122 GSVSV
+122 GAVSV
-127 INSETIENIKP
+127 ISSETIENIKP

-220 GVILISTKTGRLETP
+220 GVILITTKTGRRDTP
-235 IKVSYNAYTGLQETT
+235 IKFSYNAYTGLQETT
-250 RKLPLLNATEFVLI
+250 RMLPLLNATEFVLI
-264 TNEAHA
+264 ANEAHA
-270 AGGEDLPFDYLGNIG
+270 AGGEDLPFDYLGDIN
-285 QGTNWQDELFQ
+285 QGTNWQEELFQ
-296 LAKITSQDVSIR
+296 LAKITNQDFSLR

-335 FQRYTGKA
+335 FQRYTGKV
-343 NYSVNPIEGLD
+343 NYSVTPIKDLD
-354 INASL
+354 LNASL

-395 DFTRAVDQ
+395 EFTRAVDQ

-415 LAINRTQADRYSTV
+415 LAINRTQADRFSAV
-429 FGLKYSIFPQLSVQ
+429 LGLKYSILPQLSLQ

-466 EGVFSDKVF
+466 EGVFGDKVF
-475 DAQTAGYNEPLDIY
+475 DSQNAGYNEPLDIY

-496 LVNYEDTF
+496 LFDYEDTF
-504 AEKHN
+504 ADKHN
-509 VKVTLGNSIFR
+509 VKITLGNSIFR
-520 TYQDGYG
+520 TFQDGYG
-527 SIGLNM
+527 SIGFNM
-533 PVITDINDANLA
+533 PVITDINDADLA
-545 DAETIQPIFINRS
+545 DAQSTQQIFINRS
-558 NRLSDSRLL
+558 NRISDSRLL
-567 SYFARLR
+567 SYFTRLR
-574 YDYEGKYLLTAVI
+574 YDFQGKYLLTAVL

-614 EESFLENNSII
+614 EESFLENSSVI

-654 GVYTF
+654 GVYTL
-659 GGNQLVFGTATGA
+659 GGNQLVFGTAIGA

-681 EQESFNVGLD
+681 EQETFNIGLD
-691 LRMLNNKVNMT
+691 LRLLNNKVNMT
-702 FEYYKRTTRNLLL
+702 FEYYNRTTRNLLL

-746 FELGYQDTF
+746 FEFGYQDTF
-755 FNDLGFGLNYNFS
+755 FNDLDFGLNYNFS

-797 SRMEAGYPIGYYYGL
+797 SRMEAGFPIGYYYGL

-824 DAHASQRALGADAVP
+824 DDHASQRALGADAVP

-846 LDNNGVID
+846 QDNNGIID
-854 ENDRT
+854 EKDRT

-872 NLSLDYKQFDFK
+872 NMSLDYKQFDFK

-889 SLGGDIVRNYER
+889 SLGSDIVRNYER

-945 GSFVRVQNMQLGYN
+945 GSFVRVQNIQLGYS
-959 LNNQFLDIESFRLYV
+959 LDNQFLDIESFRLYL
-974 SVNNAFTFTKYKGF
+974 SANNPFTFTKYKGF

>member
-1 MYMRFIKVLSFLFFV
+1 MRIILLLLTFSLVSVVYGQQTINGKVLDAESN
-16 AVVHQSYGQLA
+16 S
-27 VNGIVLENEKGIP
+27 P
-40 IPGATVLV
+40 IPGATVIL
-48 KGKQIATNTNFDGV
+48 KDRKIATNTDFNGLFS
-62 FALSGLSNGD
+62 LSGILPED
-72 TLIVSSIGF
+72 VLIFSSIGF
-81 KTLEIKVA
+81 KTIEIKVGD
-89 NGSNLQISL
+89 NTNFQISL
-98 EEEVNALDE
+98 QEQISSLDE
-107 VVVVGYGTQSKKEVT
+107 VVVVGYGSQLKKEVT
-122 GSVSV
+122 GAVSV
-127 INSETIENIKP
+127 ISSETIENIKP
-138 TRIEQALQGQVA
+138 TRVEQALQGQVA

-220 GVILISTKTGRLETP
+220 GVILITTKTGRRDTP
-235 IKVSYNAYTGLQETT
+235 IKFSYNAYTGLQETT
-250 RKLPLLNATEFVLI
+250 RMLPLLNATEFVLI
-264 TNEAHA
+264 ANEAHA
-270 AGGEDLPFDYLGNIG
+270 AGGEDLPFDYLGDIN
-285 QGTNWQDELFQ
+285 QGTNWQEELFQ
-296 LAKITSQDVSIR
+296 LAKITNQDFSLR

-335 FQRYTGKA
+335 FQRYTGKV
-343 NYSVNPIEGLD
+343 NYSVTPIKDLD
-354 INASL
+354 LNASL

-365 RRTLPENS
+365 RRTLPENR

-395 DFTRAVDQ
+395 EFTRAVDQ

-415 LAINRTQADRYSTV
+415 LAINRTQADRFSAV
-429 FGLKYSIFPQLSVQ
+429 LGMKYSILPQLSLQ

-466 EGVFSDKVF
+466 EGVFGDKVF
-475 DAQTAGYNEPLDIY
+475 DSQNAGYNEPLDIY

-496 LVNYEDTF
+496 LFDYEDTF
-504 AEKHN
+504 ADKHN
-509 VKVTLGNSIFR
+509 VKITLGNSIFR
-520 TYQDGYG
+520 TFQDGYG
-527 SIGLNM
+527 SIGFNM
-533 PVITDINDANLA
+533 PIITDINDADLA
-545 DAETIQPIFINRS
+545 DAQSTQQIFINRS
-558 NRLSDSRLL
+558 NRISDSRLL
-567 SYFARLR
+567 SYFTRLR
-574 YDYEGKYLLTAVI
+574 YDYQGKYLLTAVL

-614 EESFLENNSII
+614 EESFLENSSVI

-654 GVYTF
+654 GVYTL
-659 GGNQLVFGTATGA
+659 GGNQLVFGTAIGA

-681 EQESFNVGLD
+681 EQETFNIGLD
-691 LRMLNNKVNMT
+691 LRLLNNKVNMT
-702 FEYYKRTTRNLLL
+702 FEYYNRTTRNLLL

-746 FELGYQDTF
+746 FEFGYKDTF
-755 FNDLGFGLNYNFS
+755 FNDLDFGLNYNFS

-780 IGYVLGGGFG
+780 IGYVLGGEFG

-797 SRMEAGYPIGYYYGL
+797 SRMEAGFPIGYYYGL

-824 DAHASQRALGADAVP
+824 DDHASQRALGADAVP

-846 LDNNGVID
+846 QDNNGIID
-854 ENDRT
+854 EKDRT

-872 NLSLDYKQFDFK
+872 NMSLDYKQFDFK

-889 SLGGDIVRNYER
+889 SLGSDIVRNYER

-921 SNTTPRV
+921 SNKTPRV

-945 GSFVRVQNMQLGYN
+945 GSFVRVQNIQLGYS
-959 LNNQFLDIESFRLYV
+959 LDNQFLDIESFRLYI
-974 SVNNAFTFTKYKGF
+974 SANNPFTFTKYKGF

>member
-1 MYMRFIKVLSFLFFV
+1 MRIILLLLTFSLVSVVYGQQTINGKVLDAESN
-16 AVVHQSYGQLA
+16 S
-27 VNGIVLENEKGIP
+27 P
-40 IPGATVLV
+40 IPGATVIL
-48 KGKQIATNTNFDGV
+48 KDRKIATNTDFNGLFS
-62 FALSGLSNGD
+62 LSGILPED
-72 TLIVSSIGF
+72 VLIFSSIGF
-81 KTLEIKVA
+81 KTIEIKVGD
-89 NGSNLQISL
+89 NTNFQISL
-98 EEEVNALDE
+98 QEQISSLDE
-107 VVVVGYGTQSKKEVT
+107 VVVVGYGSQLKKEVT
-122 GSVSV
+122 GAVSV
-127 INSETIENIKP
+127 ISSETIENIKP

-220 GVILISTKTGRLETP
+220 GVILITTKTGRRDTP
-235 IKVSYNAYTGLQETT
+235 IKFSYNAYTGLQETT
-250 RKLPLLNATEFVLI
+250 RMLPLLNATEFVLI
-264 TNEAHA
+264 ANEAHA
-270 AGGEDLPFDYLGNIG
+270 AGGEDLPFDYLGDIN
-285 QGTNWQDELFQ
+285 QGTNWQEELFQ
-296 LAKITSQDVSIR
+296 LAKITNQDFSLR

-335 FQRYTGKA
+335 FQRYTGKV
-343 NYSVNPIEGLD
+343 NYSVTPIKDLD
-354 INASL
+354 LNASL

-403 PIEVVN
+403 PVEVVN

-415 LAINRTQADRYSTV
+415 LAINRTQADRFSAV
-429 FGLKYSIFPQLSVQ
+429 FGLKYSILPQLSLQ

-466 EGVFSDKVF
+466 EGVFGDKVF
-475 DAQTAGYNEPLDIY
+475 DIQNAGYNEPLDIY

-496 LVNYEDTF
+496 LFDYEDTF
-504 AEKHN
+504 ADKHN
-509 VKVTLGNSIFR
+509 VKITLGNSIFR
-520 TYQDGYG
+520 TFQDGYG
-527 SIGLNM
+527 SIGFNM
-533 PVITDINDANLA
+533 PVITDINDADLA
-545 DAETIQPIFINRS
+545 DAQSTQQIFINRS
-558 NRLSDSRLL
+558 NRISDSRLL
-567 SYFARLR
+567 SYFTRLR
-574 YDYEGKYLLTAVI
+574 YDYQGKYLLTAVL

-614 EESFLENNSII
+614 EESFLENSSVI

-654 GVYTF
+654 GVYTL
-659 GGNQLVFGTATGA
+659 GGNQLVFGTAIGA

-681 EQESFNVGLD
+681 EQETFNIGLD
-691 LRMLNNKVNMT
+691 LRLLNNKVNMT
-702 FEYYKRTTRNLLL
+702 FEYYNRTTRNLLL

-746 FELGYQDTF
+746 FEFGYQDTF
-755 FNDLGFGLNYNFS
+755 FNDLDFGLNYNFS

-797 SRMEAGYPIGYYYGL
+797 SRMEAGFPIGYYYGL

-824 DAHASQRALGADAVP
+824 DDHASQRALGADAVP

-846 LDNNGVID
+846 QDNNGIID
-854 ENDRT
+854 EKDRT

-872 NLSLDYKQFDFK
+872 NMSLDYKQFDFK

-889 SLGGDIVRNYER
+889 SLGSDIVRNYER

-945 GSFVRVQNMQLGYN
+945 GSFVRVQNIQLGYS
-959 LNNQFLDIESFRLYV
+959 LDNQFLDIESFRLYI
-974 SVNNAFTFTKYKGF
+974 SANNPFTFTKYKGF